1 MATLSTFQKFKEEQ
15 EKKKQGGQQ
24 STQQST
30 QQSGQKNTGLM
41 NSYQQFMAK
50 QQGQE
55 TAYTPESDYGQRVMD
70 VIGKAGNSA
79 ASRNG
84 EWTADASGGNAAEIN
99 ALLREYDAYTGDK
112 SGMTEYRNA
121 LLDYNKRIQAEN
133 QYYAGFGTKDDF
145 NRVRSGYTNFG
156 VGYDPRS
163 YGLDDASARKLRQES
178 AQNDA
183 KEAQRALAELNSARK
198 NFAAVDSEWRA
209 MDERYR
215 SFTIDEY
222 DKDLTQRWQAAKDQV
237 TAAENALLNSRNRM
251 DAYNATLGKVDK
263 YGETS
268 EAAKGTDTSYTGPG
282 YESIADWENKKNEE
296 QAAQDAQAQRPD
308 YVPGTLQYTSDTEP
322 TAEDRLGLWRSLT
335 PEQKQDAV
343 NSSNV
348 QLNNVVMAGNDG
360 YWDLLTDNEVETY
373 YYIKGQQGQE
383 AANQYL
389 DDMYIELSRRNE
401 LKTVQSIENAG
412 SWEKAGLT
420 AVSVGANLVGAIPAA
435 LGKTAD
441 MVAGRTNPYSS
452 MQFFQR
458 YASYIRG
465 SVGQDIGD
473 WTESKLADKFG
484 EKFAAKAGNLANQ
497 TFQALMSGVDSM
509 AGAMTFG
516 QGMALPAG
524 PFDFHVGGYTTVM
537 GLGAFAQ
544 RAQEM
549 ELKGATPTQIAIGS
563 IGSGILEAL
572 FEDVSMEVFFTNILD
587 NPAKTAGEFVKKL
600 AIQMGVEG
608 SEEMFTE
615 MGNII
620 LDAINMGKNSENSM
634 AVREYMAQGMTEEKA
649 RQQVWKDNAVDIL
662 WAGYGGAISA
672 GAMAAGGQLATDTV
686 RKAGNT
692 IGNYFVGDTL
702 TKNGRYVDL
711 QEQANAL
718 QDQKKSAKLS
728 KAAQEVTQKAS
739 AGDKSIGN
747 KYRMGKVASQIAR
760 QAGREASKAETTE
773 FRNAAE
779 KYLAERRDIQDK
791 KRALNVLTRAYDGTT
806 IPGDSAAMRRWGNQ
820 MTREILEGIGGKQ
833 TLQENAKARAASAIQ
848 TAVDVQSSVLGFE
861 PTKGETAF
869 EYNQEG
875 DTQAYLKDSSDPVN
889 IRAEDPVAKIENGKM
904 WLNTDDGQTVEAD
917 NVSFGTAEDASLA
930 SIVSRMNITAD
941 QANSLYA
948 ARTESGMSAKSYA
961 TALQNAYLK
970 GFSGVTYNGI
980 QDYSAAAK
988 LPGDVRRTAWEA
1000 GRQMRNRQ
1008 TTQQAAKISKGTQM
1022 VNQRG
1027 LTFRNS
1033 AKAIRNLNEQQ
1044 KTGIAAAKALA
1055 AAGLHIEVY
1064 ASTDAERASGAP
1076 NGFYRSSDGTIHID
1090 LNAGDNGQGTVAY
1103 VVAHEATHF
1112 IKDLSADKYQIY
1124 ADILIE
1130 AVESKGIS
1138 YDSLLDRQLAKLSAL
1153 EENRDKTAE
1162 ELQQL
1167 AYDETIAEMS
1177 ETMLTDTDATQR
1189 VSQELYKKDRT
1200 LWEKIRD
1207 FFTGLVEKLRSAYK
1221 GLDPDSDIARVTRQ
1235 AIRDNE
1241 KVAQAWAEALVEAG
1255 SHYSTGRAGFYEEL
1269 QDVAAL
1275 VEESSPVQ
1283 ADELLQK
1290 TQQVE
1295 EAETVQE
1302 EASVEAA
1309 QEETVSEAAQEET
1322 RAEEQTREEVQA
1334 EEQEPEEI
1342 REEAEEQA
1350 PEARQEEQVPEQK
1363 PVEEAA
1369 ETIQDTQE
1377 EAPQEQVPEE
1387 AAREELPEQ
1396 PEEQTPAP
1404 QKQSLAESAADMV
1417 RYARAIVETVE
1428 ERAEESEE
1436 LADSEQ
1442 IDALNQARTELAI
1455 AASDV
1460 ILNEGNTEKAQA
1472 AYEAAEDAITDFQQ
1486 AMDAVVEADTGFQA
1500 EETVDLSEEY
1510 AKQVEE
1516 YDAKI
1521 AEIQAAIA
1529 ESEARA
1535 AEIESRIAEIE
1546 KESAQNSVESEAGV
1560 EEESNGGSATDTA
1573 EQVRAEEARIRD
1585 LERFGTL
1592 LDELTEIRKNNEAG
1606 EGQKRTREH
1615 TQAAEDSAYAQEFA
1629 WFEDLLDKA
1638 EKAPHLVHGQDY
1650 NSVSLYEQAVDAYGA
1665 QFDEYVKDF
1674 AVSFSNML
1682 RGNAVE
1688 VSPETYYK
1696 LAQQY
1701 FRARNVVAEKAP
1713 KLCKFVRA
1721 VDLKYLG
1728 QFDYLNEAEL
1738 QAALSKFYLPD
1749 SLGRYRPQLEIAD
1762 GKRFVKVW
1770 DMKNDGSI
1778 SNLGDEFLNSIWAD
1792 SSAALDGQK
1801 NNARGG
1807 ERFSLRGQT
1816 QQELT
1821 TKYQAEVDSILNMQ
1835 DTTPRQVIVG
1845 YTPSLYQEL
1854 GMPSLPLTIGSGHV
1868 YSAAKTEAQARQDGN
1883 FRKGVHYHGLGDA
1896 AVKNI
1901 YDAIQDPVM
1910 IIAAKD
1916 VNRNASPMR
1925 STHSVVAI
1933 VDIGTAEKSLLV
1945 PIEITAE
1952 RTVNGVQMD
1961 VNTISSVYNKSVNNL
1976 VAEAIA
1982 QENAGDIGIF
1992 YAKKEALTLPAA
2004 GVQFPVR
2011 LQQSIASDS
2020 IVHRFSEKVNMK
2032 ISENTQSQ
2040 QFKRWFGDWQNDPA
2054 KASKVVNADG
2064 TPKVVYHGTNAEF
2077 TVFDSPN
2084 GTYWFSESSDY
2095 AESMAEERGGNGLMQ
2110 AFLDIKNPYY
2120 AKLAPGKFSDPNS
2133 EARIIREAK
2142 KGGYDGV
2149 VIEADTTNELLK
2161 DTFYVV
2167 FSPEQIKS
2175 ATDNIGIFDKG
2186 NPDIRYSSRNA
2197 RDAEYMELAKDPEG
2211 NREALS
2217 EMVKQAARDAGYTE
2231 VAYHGTHS
2239 DFTVFDKKTIG
2250 NNFGTVSDLGF
2261 YFTPYY
2267 EDARGFS
2274 TDFGKKGAHVLKGA
2288 LRFSNPLVVEDTG
2301 WGSAIEQTDTRHG
2314 DLLRWAREGKHDG
2327 IIVRSLDDEFQ
2338 DDDGNYDTVYV
2349 AFDSNQFKVLDP
2361 VTYDDSGNVIPLSQ
2375 RFDTANED
2383 IRYSSRNNQESQV
2396 DRLAR
2401 KNEELKA
2408 EAEYLKQVVQ
2418 IQKQGNRK
2426 NLRDRESVNGI
2437 AKGILESVNA
2447 KDSEFGRK
2455 LNDFYRDLVTV
2466 EMDYDTM
2473 QEKAGELADR
2483 VLEHHQAER
2492 DGYAQEV
2499 LDFLKKRRVSLTDS
2513 QIGDAEYTYG
2523 SLNEFKKAIKGS
2535 IIIDQNSTTSLDQL
2549 WQEAAAQFPD
2559 RFDAET
2565 VAADMPDG
2573 IASIV
2578 SWANSAEADSETEF
2592 QYYKAEAKADL
2603 TQKILMGFLDAKP
2616 IESVSDTLKQQMAD
2630 LKKQHQQEM
2639 RELRRSWDAEA
2650 KAMEQSHQYDLEAE
2664 RKRGKAAVEALKY
2677 QQEVIQKAQKGLWET
2692 ERADIKRSYQK
2703 QMKELREQNT
2713 QKAHEKVESRHRTE
2727 ERHKLQNTVDTLNR
2741 MLLRPT
2747 NTSHVPQ
2754 ELQSSVAM
2762 AMKVIN
2768 GAILDSKAGQNADR
2782 LAKYAEQMRTL
2793 EKDPGA
2799 NAEKI
2804 ADLNRK
2810 IGDLT
2815 GRDISMKAALTSL
2828 QEQYAKLEGQD
2839 GGLYDEN
2846 IEVQIKYAREIIGDT
2861 AYKDLSLEQLK
2872 EVRDTYTALLTTIRK
2887 ANKAFVAGQ
2896 NARIDDLVKR
2906 TTIELSMKDRK
2917 KPTQTAIG
2925 KKIDQFFWNNEK
2937 PVYAF
2942 ERIGSAVMSELYRN
2956 LRNGEDTF
2964 YRDVNSAR
2972 DFFLG
2977 AAEKNGFDKWNL
2989 DELQEFEA
2997 SNGQKFQLSLDERM
3011 SLYAYSLRPQARDHL
3026 TKGGIVLA
3034 ENTKRLQRG
3043 PLGVT
3048 MEVTYDDANAYTLT
3062 DETIDAIVGSLTKEQ
3077 RQFAYEMQQYLAKV
3091 MGAKGDEVNMAMYGI
3106 KKFGEETYWP
3116 LKSSGVFSEH
3126 IRNQQEQTGNKVKN
3140 SGFTKALTQHANNA
3154 IELSSLTETWAEH
3167 VNDMSMYHAFTLPM
3181 EDFYRVYNWNQKG
3194 DVNGKKTM
3202 GVRQMIQQTAGKG
3215 AVTYIDQFLKDL
3227 NGGLR
3232 ADPRE
3237 TVSKAMLSGFKKA
3250 AVSASL
3256 SVAIQQPSAVGRA
3269 LAYIEAN
3276 YFMGSKVESA
3286 GGIQNTWEQLKKYA
3300 AVAGLKEMGRFDV
3313 DMGQSTLEYII
3324 GRHSVNAWG
3333 KFTDKVD
3340 ELSGWLPEMADQVTW
3355 CGIWEAAKRKTA
3367 AQNPGLKGEALLQK
3381 AGELFTDTITRT
3393 QVYDSVFSRSANM
3406 RAKSGLMSMA
3416 TAFMAEPTTTANM
3429 VEDAVRKFAR
3439 GDKRMAGKVMSS
3451 VAVATVLNAAL
3462 AAVVYAARDDDKTK
3476 TYWEKY
3482 LASLAGETVDSFNP
3496 LTYIPVLSDIN
3507 NLFMG
3512 YSVERTDMSLASDLA
3527 DSIKKIA
3534 ILYGKYDD
3542 EWSDEKK
3549 KEWEKKVRDAWVD
3562 NAWMAGTVMGL
3573 PLKNLAR
3580 DVEAIINTATN
3591 PSNGAEMSADTILK
3605 GMKDSARKSLPI
3617 LSWKADESSSDQLYK
3632 AITQKKDVLVKRLK
3646 AQYGDE
3652 KKYESAL
3659 LKGLREN
3666 DPRIKEAAQYAIDG
3680 KTPERVAIIRK
3691 IVAEGNYTQDQV
3703 IKAINQKAN
3712 SMKGSSG
3719 GSSGDTPQKLYDYE
3733 EYVPAAANGLGYA
3746 DEVRKELIRYQA
3758 DRNQEKDEK
3767 LTRAEAEE
3775 AAEKTFKSKV
3785 KSETKD
3791 SYAAGELTEAQVRK
3805 VLTASGAVKDD
3816 ELNDL
3821 ILQWDTELEL
3831 GDEISW
3837 SNARYLDYA
3846 ETIHPA
3852 GISADTYDSYIRAV
3866 SKLSSIDEDGDG
3878 KTDITKQE
3886 QVIEYIDSMPISDA
3900 QKDTLFQA
3908 EYPKAR
3914 RSVLRKLPWR

>member
-1 MATLSTFQKFKEEQ
+1 MALLSTYQKFKEKNAQ
-15 EKKKQGGQQ
+15 GNHGGQSEPQ
-24 STQQST
+24 KQETQKES
-30 QQSGQKNTGLM
+30 SGSGLM
-41 NSYQQFMAK
+41 STYQQFMAK

-84 EWTADASGGNAAEIN
+84 EWTSDASGGNAAEIN

-156 VGYDPRS
+156 VGYDPQS
-163 YGLDDASARKLRQES
+163 YGLDDASARKLRQEA

-209 MDERYR
+209 MDERYM

-222 DKDLTQRWQAAKDQV
+222 DKDLTQRWKAAKDQV

-251 DAYNATLGKVDK
+251 DAYNATWGKVDK

-268 EAAKGTDTSYTGPG
+268 EAAKGTDTSYTGPR

-308 YVPGTLQYTSDTEP
+308 YVPGTLRYTSDTEP
-322 TAEDRLGLWRSLT
+322 VADDRLGLWRSLT

-401 LKTVQSIENAG
+401 LKTVQSIENAN

-441 MVAGRTNPYSS
+441 MVTGRTNPYSS

-465 SVGQDIGD
+465 SVGQDVGD

-484 EKFAAKAGNLANQ
+484 EQFAAKAGELANQ
-497 TFQALMSGVDSM
+497 TFQAFMSGVDSF
-509 AGAMTFG
+509 AGGMTFG
-516 QGMALPAG
+516 QGLALPAG
-524 PFDFHVGGYTTVM
+524 PFNFHVGGYTTVM
-537 GLGAFAQ
+537 GMGAFAQ
-544 RAQEM
+544 RAQEL

-572 FEDVSMEVFFTNILD
+572 LEDVSMEVFFTNILD

-608 SEEMFTE
+608 YEEMFTE

-686 RKAGNT
+686 RKASNT
-692 IGNYFVGDTL
+692 IGNYSVGDTL

-728 KAAQEVTQKAS
+728 KAAQETAQNAS
-739 AGDKSIGN
+739 AGDESIGN
-747 KYRMGKVASQIAR
+747 KYRMGKVASQIAK
-760 QAGREASKAETTE
+760 QAGREANKAETTE

-779 KYLAERRDIQDK
+779 KYLSERRDIQDK
-791 KRALNVLTRAYDGTT
+791 RRALNVLTRAYDGTT

-820 MTREILEGIGGKQ
+820 MMREILEGIGGKQ

-861 PTKGETAF
+861 PTRGETAYK
-869 EYNQEG
+869 YNQEG

-889 IRAEDPVAKIENGKM
+889 IRTEDPVAKIENGKM

-917 NVSFGTAEDASLA
+917 NVSFGTAEDAELA
-930 SIVSRMNITAD
+930 SVVIRMNITAD

-1000 GRQMRNRQ
+1000 GRQMRNLQ

-1027 LTFRNS
+1027 LTFRDS
-1033 AKAIRNLNEQQ
+1033 ARAIRNLNEQQ
-1044 KTGIAAAKALA
+1044 KAGIAAAKALA
-1055 AAGLHIEVY
+1055 AAGLNIEVY
-1064 ASTDAERASGAP
+1064 ASTEAERANGAP
-1076 NGFYRSSDGTIHID
+1076 NGFYRRSDGTIHID
-1090 LNAGDNGQGTVAY
+1090 LNAGDNGQGAVAY

-1130 AVESKGIS
+1130 TVESKGIS

-1153 EENRDKTAE
+1153 EENRGKTAE
-1162 ELQQL
+1162 ELQKL

-1177 ETMLTDTDATQR
+1177 ETILTDTDAASR
-1189 VSQELYKKDRT
+1189 LSQQIYKQDRT
-1200 LWEKIRD
+1200 LWQKIKD
-1207 FFTGLVEKLRSAYK
+1207 FFTGLVEKLRNAYK
-1221 GLDPDSDIARVTRQ
+1221 DSDPDSDIGRMLKRAVQ
-1235 AIRDNE
+1235 DNAE
-1241 KVAQAWAEALVEAG
+1241 IAQAWAEA
-1255 SHYSTGRAGFYEEL
+1255 
-1269 QDVAAL
+1269 VA
-1275 VEESSPVQ
+1275 
-1283 ADELLQK
+1283 
-1290 TQQVE
+1290 
-1295 EAETVQE
+1295 
-1302 EASVEAA
+1302 
-1309 QEETVSEAAQEET
+1309 
-1322 RAEEQTREEVQA
+1322 
-1334 EEQEPEEI
+1334 
-1342 REEAEEQA
+1342 
-1350 PEARQEEQVPEQK
+1350 
-1363 PVEEAA
+1363 
-1369 ETIQDTQE
+1369 
-1377 EAPQEQVPEE
+1377 
-1387 AAREELPEQ
+1387 
-1396 PEEQTPAP
+1396 
-1404 QKQSLAESAADMV
+1404 
-1417 RYARAIVETVE
+1417 
-1428 ERAEESEE
+1428 
-1436 LADSEQ
+1436 
-1442 IDALNQARTELAI
+1442 
-1455 AASDV
+1455 
-1460 ILNEGNTEKAQA
+1460 
-1472 AYEAAEDAITDFQQ
+1472 
-1486 AMDAVVEADTGFQA
+1486 
-1500 EETVDLSEEY
+1500 
-1510 AKQVEE
+1510 
-1516 YDAKI
+1516 
-1521 AEIQAAIA
+1521 
-1529 ESEARA
+1529 
-1535 AEIESRIAEIE
+1535 
-1546 KESAQNSVESEAGV
+1546 
-1560 EEESNGGSATDTA
+1560 
-1573 EQVRAEEARIRD
+1573 
-1585 LERFGTL
+1585 
-1592 LDELTEIRKNNEAG
+1592 EAG
-1606 EGQKRTREH
+1606 ENYQ
-1615 TQAAEDSAYAQEFA
+1615 
-1629 WFEDLLDKA
+1629 
-1638 EKAPHLVHGQDY
+1638 
-1650 NSVSLYEQAVDAYGA
+1650 
-1665 QFDEYVKDF
+1665 
-1674 AVSFSNML
+1674 
-1682 RGNAVE
+1682 
-1688 VSPETYYK
+1688 
-1696 LAQQY
+1696 
-1701 FRARNVVAEKAP
+1701 
-1713 KLCKFVRA
+1713 
-1721 VDLKYLG
+1721 
-1728 QFDYLNEAEL
+1728 L
-1738 QAALSKFYLPD
+1738 Q
-1749 SLGRYRPQLEIAD
+1749 
-1762 GKRFVKVW
+1762 
-1770 DMKNDGSI
+1770 
-1778 SNLGDEFLNSIWAD
+1778 
-1792 SSAALDGQK
+1792 DGQK
-1801 NNARGG
+1801 NNAREG
-1807 ERFSLRGQT
+1807 ERYSARQ
-1816 QQELT
+1816 
-1821 TKYQAEVDSILNMQ
+1821 YQADAATFAQEIDQWNRDGMESGARFELGSTGEVLQGLGAIESDIYMNGDKIQKILQEHPEITLNEIKQIPQILNDPTLILKSRNVGRGGRQNTRMVLFGSVKGQNGMPVLTVFDLRPSENHFVLNDMQ
-1835 DTTPRQVIVG
+1835 KVTSAYTKTNGVTFLENSFVLYADKKRTTSLLRTIGFQMPIELLQSGFIGNITYNKQNVNLYGEKFSDVVG
-1845 YTPSLYQEL
+1845 YTGER
-1854 GMPSLPLTIGSGHV
+1854 
-1868 YSAAKTEAQARQDGN
+1868 YSS
-1883 FRKGVHYHGLGDA
+1883 
-1896 AVKNI
+1896 
-1901 YDAIQDPVM
+1901 
-1910 IIAAKD
+1910 
-1916 VNRNASPMR
+1916 RNARDS
-1925 STHSVVAI
+1925 
-1933 VDIGTAEKSLLV
+1933 E
-1945 PIEITAE
+1945 
-1952 RTVNGVQMD
+1952 
-1961 VNTISSVYNKSVNNL
+1961 
-1976 VAEAIA
+1976 
-1982 QENAGDIGIF
+1982 ENQTETENF
-1992 YAKKEALTLPAA
+1992 KK
-2004 GVQFPVR
+2004 
-2011 LQQSIASDS
+2011 
-2020 IVHRFSEKVNMK
+2020 
-2032 ISENTQSQ
+2032 
-2040 QFKRWFGDWQNDPA
+2040 WFGDWQNDPA
-2054 KASKVVNADG
+2054 NASKVVNEDG
-2064 TPKVVYHGTNAEF
+2064 TPKVLYHQTSADFTIFEPRHEGAGTRDQDTPFGIFMKSNDRNIGVKGEKQMALYARIVNPLRVTDRADLMYQLKKISPEYEKVSAELRSLNDEYQQKYDDAKEAF
-2077 TVFDSPN
+2077 R
-2084 GTYWFSESSDY
+2084 DY
-2095 AESMAEERGGNGLMQ
+2095 VTKWRQ
-2110 AFLDIKNPYY
+2110 KNPNASRTAIYDDAAFNEVY
-2120 AKLAPGKFSDPNS
+2120 EAEDNVLDEWEA
-2133 EARIIREAK
+2133 EARKVELRSKEAITRDLEK
-2142 KGGYDGV
+2142 QGYDGV
-2149 VIEADTTNELLK
+2149 IIQFDKGSWGRSTDAYIALR
-2161 DTFYVV
+2161 
-2167 FSPEQIKS
+2167 PEQVKS
-2175 ATDNIGIFDKG
+2175 ATDNIGTFDKA
-2186 NPDIRYSSRNA
+2186 NPDIRYSYRNSGESR
-2197 RDAEYMELAKDPEG
+2197 
-2211 NREALS
+2211 
-2217 EMVKQAARDAGYTE
+2217 
-2231 VAYHGTHS
+2231 
-2239 DFTVFDKKTIG
+2239 
-2250 NNFGTVSDLGF
+2250 
-2261 YFTPYY
+2261 
-2267 EDARGFS
+2267 
-2274 TDFGKKGAHVLKGA
+2274 
-2288 LRFSNPLVVEDTG
+2288 
-2301 WGSAIEQTDTRHG
+2301 
-2314 DLLRWAREGKHDG
+2314 
-2327 IIVRSLDDEFQ
+2327 
-2338 DDDGNYDTVYV
+2338 
-2349 AFDSNQFKVLDP
+2349 
-2361 VTYDDSGNVIPLSQ
+2361 
-2375 RFDTANED
+2375 
-2383 IRYSSRNNQESQV
+2383 V
-2396 DRLAR
+2396 DRLVR

-2426 NLRDRESVNGI
+2426 NLRDRESVNAI

-2447 KDSEFGRK
+2447 KDGEFGKK

-2483 VLEHHQAER
+2483 ALEHHQAER
-2492 DGYAQEV
+2492 DSYAQEV
-2499 LDFLKKRRVSLTDS
+2499 LDFLKKRRVSLTES

-2523 SLNEFKKAIKGS
+2523 SLSEFKKAIRGS
-2535 IIIDQNSTTSLDQL
+2535 IILDQNSTTSLDQL
-2549 WQEAAAQFPD
+2549 WQEAAARFPD
-2559 RFDAET
+2559 RFGADTTE
-2565 VAADMPDG
+2565 ADMPDG
-2573 IASIV
+2573 IANIV

-2592 QYYKAEAKADL
+2592 QYYKAETKADL
-2603 TQKILMGFLDAKP
+2603 TRKILMGFLDAKP
-2616 IESVSDTLKQQMAD
+2616 IESVSDTLKQQLAD
-2630 LKKQHQQEM
+2630 LKQQHKQEM
-2639 RELRRSWDAEA
+2639 QELRKSWDEEA
-2650 KAMEQSHQYDLEAE
+2650 KAMERSHRYDLEAE

-2677 QQEVIQKAQKGLWET
+2677 QQEVIQKAQERLWET
-2692 ERADIKRSYQK
+2692 ERADIKRSYEK
-2703 QMKELREQNT
+2703 QMRELREQNT

-2727 ERHKLQNTVDTLNR
+2727 ERHKLQNTIDTLNR

-2768 GAILDSKAGQNADR
+2768 GVILDSKTGQNADR
-2782 LAKYAEQMRTL
+2782 LAKYAEQLRKL
-2793 EKDPGA
+2793 EGNPED

-2839 GGLYDEN
+2839 GGLYDSN
-2846 IEVQIKYAREIIGDT
+2846 IEALIEDAKETIGNT
-2861 AYKDLSLEQLK
+2861 AYKDLSLKQLK
-2872 EVRDTYTALLTTIRK
+2872 AVRDTYTALLTTIRN

-2896 NARIDDLVKR
+2896 NARIDDMVKR
-2906 TTIELSMKDRK
+2906 ATIELSMKGKK

-2925 KKIDQFFWNNEK
+2925 KKVDQFFWNNEK

-2972 DFFLG
+2972 EFFLG
-2977 AAEKNGFDKWNL
+2977 AAEKDGFDKWDL

-3034 ENTKRLQRG
+3034 ENTKRLQQG

-3062 DETIDAIVGSLTKEQ
+3062 DETIDAIVNSLTKEQ
-3077 RQFAYEMQQYLAKV
+3077 RQFAFEMQQYLAKV

-3116 LKSSGVFSEH
+3116 LKSSGVFSER
-3126 IRNQQEQTGNKVKN
+3126 IREQQERTGNKVKN

-3154 IELSSLTETWAEH
+3154 IELSSLTETWAQH

-3181 EDFYRVYNWNQKG
+3181 EDFYRVYNWTQKG
-3194 DVNGKKTM
+3194 DSKGKQTI

-3237 TVSKAMLSGFKKA
+3237 TVEKALVSSFKKA
-3250 AVSASL
+3250 AVGASL

-3276 YFMGSKVESA
+3276 YFVGSKVESA
-3286 GGIQNTWEQLKKYA
+3286 GGIKETWDQLKKYA
-3300 AVAGLKEMGRFDV
+3300 SVAGLKEMGRFDV
-3313 DMGQSTLEYII
+3313 DMGRSTLEYII
-3324 GRHSVNAWG
+3324 GRNGLSTWG
-3333 KFTDKVD
+3333 KITDKVD
-3340 ELSGWLPEMADQVTW
+3340 EFSGWLPEMADQVTW
-3355 CGIWEAAKRKTA
+3355 CAIWEAAKRKTA

-3393 QVYDSVFSRSANM
+3393 QVYDSVFSRSSHM
-3406 RAKSGLMSMA
+3406 RAKTGLKSMV
-3416 TAFMAEPTTTANM
+3416 TSFMAEPTTTANM
-3429 VEDAVRKFAR
+3429 VEDAIRKFR
-3439 GDKRMAGKVMSS
+3439 KGDKRMSAKILSS

-3462 AAVVYAARDDDKTK
+3462 ASVVYAARDDDDDK

-3482 LASLAGETVDSFNP
+3482 MASLAGETVDSLNP

-3507 NLFMG
+3507 NLLLG
-3512 YSVERTDMSLASDLA
+3512 YSIERTDMALASDLVT
-3527 DSIKKIA
+3527 DLKKVFM
-3534 ILYGKYDD
+3534 LYEKYDD

-3549 KEWEKKVRDAWVD
+3549 KEWEKKVRDAWMD
-3562 NAWMAGTVMGL
+3562 NAWMVGTVMGL
-3573 PLKNLAR
+3573 PLKNVVR
-3580 DVEAIINTATN
+3580 DVEAVINTARN
-3591 PSNGAEMSADTILK
+3591 PSNGADMNADTVLK
-3605 GMKDSARKSLPI
+3605 AMKDSARKNFPI

-3632 AITQKKDVLVKRLK
+3632 AITQGKNVLARRLK
-3646 AQYGDE
+3646 AQFGDE

-3666 DPRIKEAAQYAIDG
+3666 DPRIKTAAQYAIDG
-3680 KTPERVAIIRK
+3680 NTPKRVAIIRE
-3691 IVAEGNYTQDQV
+3691 IVAEGHYTQDQV

-3712 SMKGSSG
+3712 SMKEKTQSSKE
-3719 GSSGDTPQKLYDYE
+3719 SPPEKLYDYS
-3733 EYVPAAANGLGYA
+3733 EYVNAAANGLGYA
-3746 DEVRKELIRYQA
+3746 GDVQKELIRYQA
-3758 DRNQEKDEK
+3758 DRNQEADGK
-3767 LTRAEAEE
+3767 LTRQEAEE
-3775 AAEKTFKSKV
+3775 DAQKTFRSGV
-3785 KSETKD
+3785 KKETKD
-3791 SYAAGELTEAQVRK
+3791 GYSIGELTEEQVRK
-3805 VLTASGAVKDD
+3805 VLTAADIAED
-3816 ELNDL
+3816 EELDDL

-3914 RSVLRKLPWR
+3914 KSVLRKLPWR

>member
-1 MATLSTFQKFKEEQ
+1 
-15 EKKKQGGQQ
+15 
-24 STQQST
+24 
-30 QQSGQKNTGLM
+30 
-41 NSYQQFMAK
+41 MAK
-50 QQGQE
+50 YMGKSSDEIWKTVMGNKQQPGKQEQTAAQTGAKTGASGGRYSGMSADDIWKSVMEGGGQE
-55 TAYTPESDYGQRVMD
+55 TSQTGLGTASSDTGYQKWLRDYDTVSNKYYSWAKKNSGEGRWQADSFGGTKEAMESLLDQYDDISQGLDEKDKTQFQKAYDGLKQT
-70 VIGKAGNSA
+70 
-79 ASRNG
+79 
-84 EWTADASGGNAAEIN
+84 
-99 ALLREYDAYTGDK
+99 YDALSE
-112 SGMTEYRNA
+112 SG
-121 LLDYNKRIQAEN
+121 K
-133 QYYAGFGTKDDF
+133 YYAQFRNQDDYD
-145 NRVRSGYTNFG
+145 RARSGYTNFG
-156 VGYDPRS
+156 VGYAAES
-163 YGLDDASARKLRQES
+163 YGLDDGQARALRQE
-178 AQNDA
+178 QVQKDA
-183 KEAQRALAELNSARK
+183 RERQRALAEYVSAKKEFESSDVYMEYRIHNKGDSDGGAYSDEYEEDLNSRYSQAR
-198 NFAAVDSEWRA
+198 
-209 MDERYR
+209 
-215 SFTIDEY
+215 
-222 DKDLTQRWQAAKDQV
+222 AKMVQ
-237 TAAENALLNSRNRM
+237 AENALLNAQRRM
-251 DAYNATLGKVDK
+251 NAYKVGWGKIDQYAK
-263 YGETS
+263 YAD
-268 EAAKGTDTSYTGPG
+268 AAKNEDTSYTGASFDEIKD
-282 YESIADWENKKNEE
+282 YEYKLENEPIHSDREALAPAEVQDKYLSGWL
-296 QAAQDAQAQRPD
+296 AQNP
-308 YVPGTLQYTSDTEP
+308 EP
-322 TAEDRLGLWRSLT
+322 NMDDSLGLWLSMT
-335 PEQKQDAV
+335 EEQREHAKL
-343 NSSNV
+343 SSFPTLQTLWNT
-348 QLNNVVMAGNDG
+348 ANDG
-360 YWDLLTDNEVETY
+360 LWDALNDTEIQTY
-373 YYIKGQQGQE
+373 YYLRHNQGQE
-383 AANQYL
+383 AALQYL
-389 DDMYIELSRRNE
+389 KDLNPELNRRTDEAFIE
-401 LKTVQSIENAG
+401 TVQNA
-412 SWEKAGLT
+412 ST
-420 AVSVGANLVGAIPAA
+420 
-435 LGKTAD
+435 
-441 MVAGRTNPYSS
+441 AGRWGYEAAAYGLNLIGNVEAGVGELGEMITGNHNPYSNTS
-452 MQFFQR
+452 RAQR
-458 YASYIRG
+458 YAGYIRG
-465 SVGQDIGD
+465 INGQ
-473 WTESKLADKFG
+473 SFS
-484 EKFAAKAGNLANQ
+484 KFAEDVAKN
-497 TFQALMSGVDSM
+497 
-509 AGAMTFG
+509 AGASEEFAAGAAKYAENTYQAITSGFDSAIGATVFG
-516 QGMALPAG
+516 PAYLPI
-524 PFDFHVGGYTTVM
+524 M
-537 GLGAFAQ
+537 GLGAMAQ
-544 RAQEM
+544 KSSDL
-549 ELKGATPTQIAIGS
+549 ELRGASNRQIAVGAVGAGCI
-563 IGSGILEAL
+563 EML
-572 FEDVSMEVFFTNILD
+572 FEKVSLDHFFD
-587 NPAKTAGEFVKKL
+587 NFIKTPPKSWKELVQKTLLQAG
-600 AIQMGVEG
+600 IEG
-608 SEEMFTE
+608 SEEINTE
-615 MGNII
+615 IANIAF
-620 LDAINMGKNSENSM
+620 DAINMGKNCDVSM
-634 AVREYMAQGMTEEKA
+634 SIREYMAQGLSEEEAKKRA
-649 RQQVWKDNAVDIL
+649 TVDAVTDIY
-662 WAGYGGAISA
+662 WAGFGGFVSG
-672 GAMAAGGQLATDTV
+672 GAMAGASGTARMGLS
-686 RKAGNT
+686 KAANAM
-692 IGNYFVGDTL
+692 GNYDVGKPL
-702 TKNGRYVDL
+702 LENGRVADL
-711 QEQANAL
+711 QAQAEAL
-718 QDQKKSAKLS
+718 TDAKKSAKLS
-728 KAAQEVTQKAS
+728 KAAQEVAYNAS
-739 AGDKSIGN
+739 VGDNSLLNTYKT
-747 KYRMGKVASQIAR
+747 GKVASQIAR
-760 QAGREASKAETTE
+760 EAGREAGRAEVTE

-779 KYLAERRDIQDK
+779 KYLAGQRDIKNK
-791 KRALNVLTRAYDGTT
+791 KHALNVLTRAYEGTT
-806 IPGDSAAMRRWGNQ
+806 TVPGDKAAMKNWGNQ

-861 PTKGETAF
+861 PTRGETAF

-980 QDYSAAAK
+980 QDYSSAAK

-1008 TTQQAAKISKGTQM
+1008 TTEQAAKISKGTQM

-1027 LTFRNS
+1027 LTFTDS
-1033 AKAIRNLNEQQ
+1033 AKSIKNLNEQQ
-1044 KTGIAAAKALA
+1044 KAGIAAAKALA

-1064 ASTDAERASGAP
+1064 ASTEAERKSGAP
-1076 NGFYRSSDGTIHID
+1076 NGIYRSSDGTIHVD

-1103 VVAHEATHF
+1103 AVAHEATHF
-1112 IKDLSADKYQIY
+1112 IKDWSATKYQTY

-1130 AVESKGIS
+1130 AAESKGIS

-1153 EENRDKTAE
+1153 EENRGKTAE

-1177 ETMLTDTDATQR
+1177 ETILSDTDAAKR

-1200 LWEKIRD
+1200 LWEKVRD

-1221 GLDPDSDIARVTRQ
+1221 GLDPDSDMGRITRQ

-1255 SHYSTGRAGFYEEL
+1255 SRYSTGRDGFYEQL
-1269 QDVAAL
+1269 QDAAAL
-1275 VEESSPVQ
+1275 VEESSPMQ
-1283 ADELLQK
+1283 AEEAQRN
-1290 TQQVE
+1290 TQQAE
-1295 EAETVQE
+1295 EAETAQKE
-1302 EASVEAA
+1302 TSVEAA
-1309 QEETVSEAAQEET
+1309 QEETVSEAPQKET
-1322 RAEEQTREEVQA
+1322 RTEEAAAEEKQAEEQTQEEN
-1334 EEQEPEEI
+1334 

-1350 PEARQEEQVPEQK
+1350 PEARQEQK
-1363 PVEEAA
+1363 PEEQ
-1369 ETIQDTQE
+1369 I
-1377 EAPQEQVPEE
+1377 PEE

-1396 PEEQTPAP
+1396 PEEQTPAR
-1404 QKQSLAESAADMV
+1404 QEQSLAESAADMV
-1417 RYARAIVETVE
+1417 RYAQAIVETVE
-1428 ERAEESEE
+1428 ERAAESEE

-1472 AYEAAEDAITDFQQ
+1472 AYQVAEDAITDFQQ

-1500 EETVDLSEEY
+1500 EETVDLNEEY

-1560 EEESNGGSATDTA
+1560 EEESDGGSAADTA
-1573 EQVRAEEARIRD
+1573 EQVRAEEAHLRD
-1585 LERFGTL
+1585 LERFGKL

-1792 SSAALDGQK
+1792 SSAAQDGQK

-2437 AKGILESVNA
+2437 AKGILKSVNA

-2762 AMKVIN
+2762 ALKVIN
-2768 GAILDSKAGQNADR
+2768 GVILDSKAGQNADR

-2846 IEVQIKYAREIIGDT
+2846 IEAQIKYAREIIGDT
-2861 AYKDLSLEQLK
+2861 AYKDLSLKQLK
-2872 EVRDTYTALLTTIRK
+2872 EVRDTYTALLTTIRN

-2896 NARIDDLVKR
+2896 NTRIDDMVKR
-2906 TTIELSMKDRK
+2906 VTGELSAQKRK

-2972 DFFLG
+2972 EFFLG
-2977 AAEKNGFDKWNL
+2977 AAEKNGFDKWKL

-3062 DETIDAIVGSLTKEQ
+3062 NETIDAIVGSLTKEQ
-3077 RQFAYEMQQYLAKV
+3077 RQFAFEMQQYLAKV

-3116 LKSSGVFSEH
+3116 LKSSGVFSER

-3140 SGFTKALTQHANNA
+3140 KGFTNALTEHANNA

-3181 EDFYRVYNWNQKG
+3181 EDFYRVYNWTQKG
-3194 DVNGKKTM
+3194 DTDGKRTM

-3276 YFMGSKVESA
+3276 YFVGGKVESA
-3286 GGIQNTWEQLKKYA
+3286 GGVKETWEQLKKYA

-3367 AQNPGLKGEALLQK
+3367 AMNPGLKGEALLQK

-3659 LKGLREN
+3659 LKSLREN

>member
-24 STQQST
+24 SNQQST
-30 QQSGQKNTGLM
+30 QQSGQKSTGLM
-41 NSYQQFMAK
+41 NSYQQFIAK

-70 VIGKAGNSA
+70 VIGKVGNSA

-156 VGYDPRS
+156 VGYDPQS

-183 KEAQRALAELNSARK
+183 KEAQRALAEYVAAKKAFTPVDQEYRIHNKGDSDGGAYSDEYEEDLNSRYNQAR
-198 NFAAVDSEWRA
+198 
-209 MDERYR
+209 
-215 SFTIDEY
+215 
-222 DKDLTQRWQAAKDQV
+222 AKV
-237 TAAENALLNSRNRM
+237 TAAENALLSARNRM
-251 DAYNATLGKVDK
+251 DAYNATWGKVDK

-308 YVPGTLQYTSDTEP
+308 YVPGTLRYTSDTEP
-322 TAEDRLGLWRSLT
+322 VAEDRLGLWRSLT

-343 NSSNV
+343 SSSNV

-401 LKTVQSIENAG
+401 LKTVQSIENAN

-441 MVAGRTNPYSS
+441 MVAGRTNPYGS

-484 EKFAAKAGNLANQ
+484 EQFAAKAGNLANQ

-509 AGAMTFG
+509 AGVMTFG

-524 PFDFHVGGYTTVM
+524 PFNFHVGGYTTVM
-537 GLGAFAQ
+537 GMGAFAQ
-544 RAQEM
+544 RAQEL

-672 GAMAAGGQLATDTV
+672 GAMAAGGQAISSV
-686 RKAGNT
+686 AE
-692 IGNYFVGDTL
+692 NYAVGKEL
-702 TKNGRYVDL
+702 QKNGRAVDL
-711 QEQANAL
+711 QEQAASLTNE
-718 QDQKKSAKLS
+718 KKRAKLQ
-728 KAAQEVTQKAS
+728 KAAADVANKAS
-739 AGDKSIGN
+739 AGDKSFRST
-747 KYRMGKVASQIAR
+747 YRTGKVATQIAQ
-760 QAGREASKAETTE
+760 QAGREARGAETAE
-773 FRNAAE
+773 FRKAAE
-779 KYLAERRDIQDK
+779 KYLEGQRGIQNK
-791 KRALNVLTRAYDGTT
+791 KHALNVLTRAYEGTT
-806 IPGDSAAMRRWGNQ
+806 TMPGDKAYMRMIGGEKLTQ
-820 MTREILEGIGGKQ
+820 EILNSVGGKE

-861 PTKGETAF
+861 PTRGETAY

-917 NVSFGTAEDASLA
+917 NVSFGTAEDAELA
-930 SIVSRMNITAD
+930 SVVSRMNITAD

-948 ARTESGMSAKSYA
+948 ARTASGMSAKSYA

-1022 VNQRG
+1022 VNQSG
-1027 LTFRNS
+1027 LTFRDS
-1033 AKAIRNLNEQQ
+1033 AKAIKNLNEQQ

-1055 AAGLHIEVY
+1055 AAGLNIEVY
-1064 ASTDAERASGAP
+1064 ASTEEERANGAP

-1153 EENRDKTAE
+1153 EENRGKTAE
-1162 ELQQL
+1162 ELQKL

-1177 ETMLTDTDATQR
+1177 ETMLTDTDAVRR

-1221 GLDPDSDIARVTRQ
+1221 GLDPDSDMGRIAQQ

-1255 SHYSTGRAGFYEEL
+1255 ENYQL
-1269 QDVAAL
+1269 QDGTVVGTDGNSMDYLYSSRVSDKKTLDFLDGQEMVTTYKTMQLVDGKLYPPMAAVVAGSY
-1275 VEESSPVQ
+1275 EDYS
-1283 ADELLQK
+1283 ELGK
-1290 TQQVE
+1290 W
-1295 EAETVQE
+1295 
-1302 EASVEAA
+1302 EAA
-1309 QEETVSEAAQEET
+1309 TEHPELIKLDKGGKPKFTLNKGKGQGSIAAAYNPYMHSSNLVINDQFSGAYTRPNLVTVECRVPVSELTSGYKAQYAKDSVGWHSWHT
-1322 RAEEQTREEVQA
+1322 GTVAGALRQQTGTERQVLLSRWIMPVRIVPNEEVAQMYK
-1334 EEQEPEEI
+1334 QLLDGTDI
-1342 REEAEEQA
+1342 S
-1350 PEARQEEQVPEQK
+1350 VPDN
-1363 PVEEAA
+1363 V
-1369 ETIQDTQE
+1369 
-1377 EAPQEQVPEE
+1377 VP
-1387 AAREELPEQ
+1387 
-1396 PEEQTPAP
+1396 PA
-1404 QKQSLAESAADMV
+1404 L
-1417 RYARAIVETVE
+1417 
-1428 ERAEESEE
+1428 
-1436 LADSEQ
+1436 L
-1442 IDALNQARTELAI
+1442 TEL
-1455 AASDV
+1455 
-1460 ILNEGNTEKAQA
+1460 K
-1472 AYEAAEDAITDFQQ
+1472 
-1486 AMDAVVEADTGFQA
+1486 
-1500 EETVDLSEEY
+1500 
-1510 AKQVEE
+1510 K
-1516 YDAKI
+1516 
-1521 AEIQAAIA
+1521 
-1529 ESEARA
+1529 
-1535 AEIESRIAEIE
+1535 
-1546 KESAQNSVESEAGV
+1546 AGV
-1560 EEESNGGSATDTA
+1560 KVTESG
-1573 EQVRAEEARIRD
+1573 RI
-1585 LERFGTL
+1585 
-1592 LDELTEIRKNNEAG
+1592 
-1606 EGQKRTREH
+1606 Q
-1615 TQAAEDSAYAQEFA
+1615 
-1629 WFEDLLDKA
+1629 
-1638 EKAPHLVHGQDY
+1638 
-1650 NSVSLYEQAVDAYGA
+1650 
-1665 QFDEYVKDF
+1665 
-1674 AVSFSNML
+1674 
-1682 RGNAVE
+1682 
-1688 VSPETYYK
+1688 
-1696 LAQQY
+1696 
-1701 FRARNVVAEKAP
+1701 
-1713 KLCKFVRA
+1713 
-1721 VDLKYLG
+1721 
-1728 QFDYLNEAEL
+1728 
-1738 QAALSKFYLPD
+1738 
-1749 SLGRYRPQLEIAD
+1749 
-1762 GKRFVKVW
+1762 
-1770 DMKNDGSI
+1770 
-1778 SNLGDEFLNSIWAD
+1778 
-1792 SSAALDGQK
+1792 DGQK

-1807 ERFSLRGQT
+1807 EMSDEALKNSPGDVKHSLRRNGEL
-1816 QQELT
+1816 QQ
-1821 TKYQAEVDSILNMQ
+1821 K
-1835 DTTPRQVIVG
+1835 
-1845 YTPSLYQEL
+1845 
-1854 GMPSLPLTIGSGHV
+1854 
-1868 YSAAKTEAQARQDGN
+1868 
-1883 FRKGVHYHGLGDA
+1883 
-1896 AVKNI
+1896 
-1901 YDAIQDPVM
+1901 
-1910 IIAAKD
+1910 
-1916 VNRNASPMR
+1916 
-1925 STHSVVAI
+1925 
-1933 VDIGTAEKSLLV
+1933 AEK
-1945 PIEITAE
+1945 
-1952 RTVNGVQMD
+1952 VNQKNGF
-1961 VNTISSVYNKSVNNL
+1961 
-1976 VAEAIA
+1976 VAEAVMAKAAEVRNAIADIMLDPELQESLGLPPDIEGNTFFADSSYGGTEENTTICPRSMGAEALLDSISDLVGRPLTVDEQIIVSQEMQNRTANPECVYCYVATDRKAYREFLGEYIKQRDQVLKDASKYTDTRTYTKAQIDGMTDAEKANSLYVQFLNGRKPTKNMASRFKMWMDISASGKPMLQASDLTSISRLEELKAKDFAGITKDMAKQIKDALRYAQSASWAKKRIGYTAYNGHILNWKQSRIDNLNSQYGLRMYSFSDFSPAFILENMQMVTDAATRGLKMLAYTKDLNFVKIFAKTGMNINVSCFGYEVGGNVYENNLQGAAWADAQKLRAENPNVGVVFVTYNDAMTKWAMQQEWVDVVIPYHLVRTGTKVAEAFGFTNYTDISGDKKITESWVKGQDEAHITPPMHENNLEKYLAACEENHLTPRFQKFLNDPELRPYYMKLVNETRRSA
-1982 QENAGDIGIF
+1982 QETPTVQPVFDQRASEIALQDMRNEGGYYQPIGGSVDRMVDIAMEI
-1992 YAKKEALTLPAA
+1992 
-2004 GVQFPVR
+2004 
-2011 LQQSIASDS
+2011 
-2020 IVHRFSEKVNMK
+2020 SEK
-2032 ISENTQSQ
+2032 IQ
-2040 QFKRWFGDWQNDPA
+2040 KREGD
-2054 KASKVVNADG
+2054 
-2064 TPKVVYHGTNAEF
+2064 
-2077 TVFDSPN
+2077 
-2084 GTYWFSESSDY
+2084 
-2095 AESMAEERGGNGLMQ
+2095 
-2110 AFLDIKNPYY
+2110 
-2120 AKLAPGKFSDPNS
+2120 KF
-2133 EARIIREAK
+2133 
-2142 KGGYDGV
+2142 
-2149 VIEADTTNELLK
+2149 
-2161 DTFYVV
+2161 
-2167 FSPEQIKS
+2167 
-2175 ATDNIGIFDKG
+2175 
-2186 NPDIRYSSRNA
+2186 SSRN
-2197 RDAEYMELAKDPEG
+2197 
-2211 NREALS
+2211 
-2217 EMVKQAARDAGYTE
+2217 
-2231 VAYHGTHS
+2231 
-2239 DFTVFDKKTIG
+2239 
-2250 NNFGTVSDLGF
+2250 
-2261 YFTPYY
+2261 
-2267 EDARGFS
+2267 
-2274 TDFGKKGAHVLKGA
+2274 
-2288 LRFSNPLVVEDTG
+2288 
-2301 WGSAIEQTDTRHG
+2301 
-2314 DLLRWAREGKHDG
+2314 
-2327 IIVRSLDDEFQ
+2327 
-2338 DDDGNYDTVYV
+2338 
-2349 AFDSNQFKVLDP
+2349 
-2361 VTYDDSGNVIPLSQ
+2361 SG
-2375 RFDTANED
+2375 E
-2383 IRYSSRNNQESQV
+2383 SRV
-2396 DRLAR
+2396 DRLVR

-2426 NLRDRESVNGI
+2426 NLRDRESVNAI

-2447 KDSEFGRK
+2447 KDGEFGKK

-2483 VLEHHQAER
+2483 ALEHHQAER
-2492 DGYAQEV
+2492 DSYAQEV

-2513 QIGDAEYTYG
+2513 QIGDVEYTYG
-2523 SLNEFKKAIKGS
+2523 SLSEFKKAIKGS
-2535 IIIDQNSTTSLDQL
+2535 IILDQNSTTSLGQL
-2549 WQEAAAQFPD
+2549 WQEAAARFPD

-2573 IASIV
+2573 IANIV

-2592 QYYKAEAKADL
+2592 QYYKAETKADL
-2603 TQKILMGFLDAKP
+2603 TRKILMGFLDAKP
-2616 IESVSDTLKQQMAD
+2616 IESVSDTLKQQLAD
-2630 LKKQHQQEM
+2630 LKTQHKQEM
-2639 RELRRSWDAEA
+2639 RELRKSWDEEA
-2650 KAMEQSHQYDLEAE
+2650 KAMELSHKYDLEAE

-2677 QQEVIQKAQKGLWET
+2677 QQEVIQKAKEGLWET
-2692 ERADIKRSYQK
+2692 ERADIKRSYEK

-2727 ERHKLQNTVDTLNR
+2727 ERHKLQNTIDTLNR
-2741 MLLRPT
+2741 LLLRPT
-2747 NTSHVPQ
+2747 NTAHVPQ

-2768 GAILDSKAGQNADR
+2768 GVILDSKTGQNADR
-2782 LAKYAEQMRTL
+2782 LAKYAEQLRKL
-2793 EKDPGA
+2793 EGNPED

-2839 GGLYDEN
+2839 GGLYDSN
-2846 IEVQIKYAREIIGDT
+2846 IEALIEDAKETIGNT
-2861 AYKDLSLEQLK
+2861 AYKDLSLKQLK
-2872 EVRDTYTALLTTIRK
+2872 AVRDTYTALLTTIRN

-2896 NARIDDLVKR
+2896 NARIDDMVKR
-2906 TTIELSMKDRK
+2906 ATIELSMKGKK

-2925 KKIDQFFWNNEK
+2925 KKVDQFFWNNEK

-2942 ERIGSAVMSELYRN
+2942 ERIGSAVMSELYDN
-2956 LRNGEDTF
+2956 LRKGEDTF

-2977 AAEKNGFDKWNL
+2977 AAEKDGFDKWNL

-3043 PLGVT
+3043 PLGVIR
-3048 MEVTYDDANAYTLT
+3048 EVTYDDANAYTLT
-3062 DETIDAIVGSLTKEQ
+3062 DETIDAIAESLTKEQ
-3077 RQFAYEMQQYLAKV
+3077 RQFAFEMQQYLAKV
-3091 MGAKGDEVNMAMYGI
+3091 MGAKGDEVNMALYGI

-3116 LKSSGVFSEH
+3116 LKSSGVFSER
-3126 IRNQQEQTGNKVKN
+3126 IREQQERTGNKVKN

-3154 IELSSLTETWAEH
+3154 IELSGLTETWAQH
-3167 VNDMSMYHAFTLPM
+3167 VNDMSMYHAFVLPM
-3181 EDFYRVYNWNQKG
+3181 EDFYRVYNWTQKG
-3194 DVNGKKTM
+3194 DITGKKTM

-3276 YFMGSKVESA
+3276 YFVGGKVESA
-3286 GGIQNTWEQLKKYA
+3286 GGIKETWDQLKKYA

-3333 KFTDKVD
+3333 KFKDKVD
-3340 ELSGWLPEMADQVTW
+3340 EFSGWLPEMADQVTW
-3355 CGIWEAAKRKTA
+3355 CAIWDAAKRKTQ
-3367 AQNPGLKGEALLQK
+3367 AQNPGLHGEALLQK

-3429 VEDAVRKFAR
+3429 VEDAIRKFQK
-3439 GDKRMAGKVMSS
+3439 GDKRMSARMLSS

-3462 AAVVYAARDDDKTK
+3462 ASVVYAARDDDDDK

-3482 LASLAGETVDSFNP
+3482 MASLAGETVDSLNP

-3507 NLFMG
+3507 NLLLG
-3512 YSVERTDMSLASDLA
+3512 YSIERTDMSLASDLITA
-3527 DSIKKIA
+3527 LKKITT
-3534 ILYGKYDD
+3534 LYGKYDD

-3549 KEWEKKVRDAWVD
+3549 DAWKKKVRDAWLD
-3562 NAWMAGTVMGL
+3562 NAWMVGTVMGL
-3573 PLKNLAR
+3573 PLKNVVR
-3580 DVEAIINTATN
+3580 DVEAVINTARN
-3591 PSNGAEMSADTILK
+3591 PSNGAETSADTVLK
-3605 GMKDSARKSLPI
+3605 AMGDSARKNFPI

-3632 AITQKKDVLVKRLK
+3632 AIIQGKDVLAKRLK

-3666 DPRIKEAAQYAIDG
+3666 DPRIKTAAQYAIDG
-3680 KTPERVAIIRK
+3680 NTPKRVAIIRE
-3691 IVAEGNYTQDQV
+3691 IVAEGHYTQDQV

-3712 SMKGSSG
+3712 SMKEKTQSG
-3719 GSSGDTPQKLYDYE
+3719 KESPPEKLYDYS
-3733 EYVPAAANGLGYA
+3733 EYVNAAANGLGYA
-3746 DEVRKELIRYQA
+3746 GDVRKELIRYQA
-3758 DRNQEKDEK
+3758 DRNQEKDSK
-3767 LTRAEAEE
+3767 LTRQQAEE
-3775 AAEKTFKSKV
+3775 DAQKTFRSNV
-3785 KSETKD
+3785 KSDAKD
-3791 SYAAGELTEAQVRK
+3791 GYAAGELTEAQVRK
-3805 VLTASGAVKDD
+3805 VLTAADIAED
-3816 ELNDL
+3816 EELDDL

-3866 SKLSSIDEDGDG
+3866 SRLSSIDEDGDG
-3878 KTDITKQE
+3878 KEDITKQE
-3886 QVIEYIDSMPISDA
+3886 QVIEYIDSMPISA
-3900 QKDTLFQA
+3900 EQKDALFQA

-3914 RSVLRKLPWR
+3914 KSVLRKLPWR

>member
-24 STQQST
+24 SYQQST
-30 QQSGQKNTGLM
+30 QQSGQKSTGLM
-41 NSYQQFMAK
+41 NSYQQFIAK

-70 VIGKAGNSA
+70 VIGKVGNSA

-183 KEAQRALAELNSARK
+183 KEAQRALAEYVAAKKAFTPVDQEYRIHNKGDSDGGAYSDEYEEDLNSRYNQAR
-198 NFAAVDSEWRA
+198 
-209 MDERYR
+209 
-215 SFTIDEY
+215 
-222 DKDLTQRWQAAKDQV
+222 AKV
-237 TAAENALLNSRNRM
+237 TAAENALLSARNRM
-251 DAYNATLGKVDK
+251 DAYNATWGKVDQ

-308 YVPGTLQYTSDTEP
+308 YVPGALRYTSDTEP
-322 TAEDRLGLWRSLT
+322 VAEDRLGLWRSLT

-343 NSSNV
+343 SSSNV

-401 LKTVQSIENAG
+401 LKTVQSIENAN

-441 MVAGRTNPYSS
+441 MVTGRTNPYSS

-484 EKFAAKAGNLANQ
+484 EQFAAKAGELANQ
-497 TFQALMSGVDSM
+497 TFQAFMSGVDSF
-509 AGAMTFG
+509 AGGMTFG
-516 QGMALPAG
+516 QGLVLPAG
-524 PFDFHVGGYTTVM
+524 PFNFHVGGYTTVM
-537 GLGAFAQ
+537 GMGAFAQ

-572 FEDVSMEVFFTNILD
+572 FEDVSMEAFFTNILD

-620 LDAINMGKNSENSM
+620 LDAINMGRNSENSM

-686 RKAGNT
+686 RKASNT
-692 IGNYFVGDTL
+692 IGNYSVGDTL

-718 QDQKKSAKLS
+718 QDQKKSTKLS
-728 KAAQEVTQKAS
+728 KAAQEVAQKAS
-739 AGDKSIGN
+739 AGDESIGN
-747 KYRMGKVASQIAR
+747 KYRMGKVASQIAK
-760 QAGREASKAETTE
+760 QAGREANKAETTE

-779 KYLAERRDIQDK
+779 KYLSERRDIQDK

-861 PTKGETAF
+861 PTRGETAF

-917 NVSFGTAEDASLA
+917 NVSFGTAEDAELA
-930 SIVSRMNITAD
+930 SVVSRMNITAD

-948 ARTESGMSAKSYA
+948 ARTASGMSAKSYA

-1008 TTQQAAKISKGTQM
+1008 TTQQAARISKGTQM

-1027 LTFRNS
+1027 LTFRDS

-1055 AAGLHIEVY
+1055 AAGLNIEVY
-1064 ASTDAERASGAP
+1064 ASTEAERANGAP

-1130 AVESKGIS
+1130 AAENKGIS
-1138 YDSLLDRQLAKLSAL
+1138 YDSLLDRQLAKVSAL
-1153 EENRDKTAE
+1153 EENRGKTAE
-1162 ELQQL
+1162 ELQKM

-1177 ETMLTDTDATQR
+1177 ETMLTDTDAVRR

-1221 GLDPDSDIARVTRQ
+1221 GLDPDSDMGRITRQ

-1241 KVAQAWAEALVEAG
+1241 KVVQAWAEALVEAG
-1255 SHYSTGRAGFYEEL
+1255 ENYQL
-1269 QDVAAL
+1269 QDGTGTNAGEDSSIRLSPREQATARTL
-1275 VEESSPVQ
+1275 VEQLEEHLQELSQMEAVAEVHGTELNKELRPVDAAMEFVNSFGGSVTREGFGVVRFSKTKIKSGLVGHGLGNAKMETFAAVPAVIRNGVQIGHADNWKGSHKESFVFAAPVTYRKAKSYVGVIVERDSQSGMYYVHEVVDNNGNVLAFDSKKEESAPDRLLTLSGRGDTVANSSKNMVAQDGANVNGENIRESS
-1283 ADELLQK
+1283 
-1290 TQQVE
+1290 
-1295 EAETVQE
+1295 
-1302 EASVEAA
+1302 
-1309 QEETVSEAAQEET
+1309 
-1322 RAEEQTREEVQA
+1322 RN
-1334 EEQEPEEI
+1334 
-1342 REEAEEQA
+1342 
-1350 PEARQEEQVPEQK
+1350 
-1363 PVEEAA
+1363 
-1369 ETIQDTQE
+1369 
-1377 EAPQEQVPEE
+1377 
-1387 AAREELPEQ
+1387 
-1396 PEEQTPAP
+1396 
-1404 QKQSLAESAADMV
+1404 V
-1417 RYARAIVETVE
+1417 R
-1428 ERAEESEE
+1428 
-1436 LADSEQ
+1436 DSE
-1442 IDALNQARTELAI
+1442 
-1455 AASDV
+1455 
-1460 ILNEGNTEKAQA
+1460 GN
-1472 AYEAAEDAITDFQQ
+1472 
-1486 AMDAVVEADTGFQA
+1486 
-1500 EETVDLSEEY
+1500 
-1510 AKQVEE
+1510 
-1516 YDAKI
+1516 
-1521 AEIQAAIA
+1521 
-1529 ESEARA
+1529 
-1535 AEIESRIAEIE
+1535 
-1546 KESAQNSVESEAGV
+1546 
-1560 EEESNGGSATDTA
+1560 
-1573 EQVRAEEARIRD
+1573 
-1585 LERFGTL
+1585 
-1592 LDELTEIRKNNEAG
+1592 ELTENQVRYFENSQVRDD
-1606 EGQKRTREH
+1606 EG
-1615 TQAAEDSAYAQEFA
+1615 
-1629 WFEDLLDKA
+1629 
-1638 EKAPHLVHGQDY
+1638 
-1650 NSVSLYEQAVDAYGA
+1650 
-1665 QFDEYVKDF
+1665 
-1674 AVSFSNML
+1674 
-1682 RGNAVE
+1682 
-1688 VSPETYYK
+1688 
-1696 LAQQY
+1696 
-1701 FRARNVVAEKAP
+1701 
-1713 KLCKFVRA
+1713 
-1721 VDLKYLG
+1721 
-1728 QFDYLNEAEL
+1728 
-1738 QAALSKFYLPD
+1738 
-1749 SLGRYRPQLEIAD
+1749 
-1762 GKRFVKVW
+1762 
-1770 DMKNDGSI
+1770 
-1778 SNLGDEFLNSIWAD
+1778 NL
-1792 SSAALDGQK
+1792 
-1801 NNARGG
+1801 
-1807 ERFSLRGQT
+1807 
-1816 QQELT
+1816 
-1821 TKYQAEVDSILNMQ
+1821 
-1835 DTTPRQVIVG
+1835 
-1845 YTPSLYQEL
+1845 
-1854 GMPSLPLTIGSGHV
+1854 
-1868 YSAAKTEAQARQDGN
+1868 
-1883 FRKGVHYHGLGDA
+1883 
-1896 AVKNI
+1896 
-1901 YDAIQDPVM
+1901 
-1910 IIAAKD
+1910 
-1916 VNRNASPMR
+1916 
-1925 STHSVVAI
+1925 
-1933 VDIGTAEKSLLV
+1933 
-1945 PIEITAE
+1945 
-1952 RTVNGVQMD
+1952 
-1961 VNTISSVYNKSVNNL
+1961 
-1976 VAEAIA
+1976 
-1982 QENAGDIGIF
+1982 
-1992 YAKKEALTLPAA
+1992 
-2004 GVQFPVR
+2004 
-2011 LQQSIASDS
+2011 
-2020 IVHRFSEKVNMK
+2020 
-2032 ISENTQSQ
+2032 
-2040 QFKRWFGDWQNDPA
+2040 
-2054 KASKVVNADG
+2054 
-2064 TPKVVYHGTNAEF
+2064 KVVYHGSPAIFTEF
-2077 TVFDSPN
+2077 S
-2084 GTYWFSESSDY
+2084 
-2095 AESMAEERGGNGLMQ
+2095 
-2110 AFLDIKNPYY
+2110 
-2120 AKLAPGKFSDPNS
+2120 
-2133 EARIIREAK
+2133 
-2142 KGGYDGV
+2142 
-2149 VIEADTTNELLK
+2149 AD
-2161 DTFYVV
+2161 F
-2167 FSPEQIKS
+2167 
-2175 ATDNIGIFDKG
+2175 
-2186 NPDIRYSSRNA
+2186 
-2197 RDAEYMELAKDPEG
+2197 M
-2211 NREALS
+2211 
-2217 EMVKQAARDAGYTE
+2217 
-2231 VAYHGTHS
+2231 GTHGS
-2239 DFTVFDKKTIG
+2239 AEG
-2250 NNFGTVSDLGF
+2250 QGF
-2261 YFTPYY
+2261 YFTDYKPMAEGYQRDGGQLLEGY
-2267 EDARGFS
+2267 LNIQKPLSDSEVTLKRTEVRKLLQALDPTG
-2274 TDFGKKGAHVLKGA
+2274 DDLVLNYDSMGGMGYPSRA
-2288 LRFSNPLVVEDTG
+2288 WYNRSVNDTLNAVMNNESDSEILG
-2301 WGSAIEQTDTRHG
+2301 ELAN
-2314 DLLRWAREGKHDG
+2314 AM
-2327 IIVRSLDDEFQ
+2327 
-2338 DDDGNYDTVYV
+2338 GNYGAVLEKARSVLGYDGYIVSGKYDNATVYV
-2349 AFDSNQFKVLDP
+2349 AFDSSQFKNADNQNP
-2361 VTYDDSGNVIPLSQ
+2361 TE
-2375 RFDTANED
+2375 AKD
-2383 IRYSSRNNQESQV
+2383 IRYSSRNNQESRV
-2396 DRLAR
+2396 DRLVR

-2426 NLRDRESVNGI
+2426 NLRDRESVNAI

-2447 KDSEFGRK
+2447 KDTEFGKK
-2455 LNDFYRDLVTV
+2455 LNDFYRDLATV

-2483 VLEHHQAER
+2483 ALEHHQAER

-2499 LDFLKKRRVSLTDS
+2499 LDFLKKRRVSLTES

-2523 SLNEFKKAIKGS
+2523 SLSEFKKAIKGS
-2535 IIIDQNSTTSLDQL
+2535 IILDQNSTTSLDQL
-2549 WQEAAAQFPD
+2549 WQEAAARFPD
-2559 RFDAET
+2559 RFGADTTE
-2565 VAADMPDG
+2565 ADMPDG
-2573 IASIV
+2573 IANIV

-2592 QYYKAEAKADL
+2592 QYYKAETKADL
-2603 TQKILMGFLDAKP
+2603 TRKILMGFLDAKP
-2616 IESVSDTLKQQMAD
+2616 IESVSDTLKQQLAD
-2630 LKKQHQQEM
+2630 LKQQHKQEM
-2639 RELRRSWDAEA
+2639 KELRRSWDEEA
-2650 KAMEQSHQYDLEAE
+2650 KAMERSHRYDLEVE
-2664 RKRGKAAVEALKY
+2664 RKRGKAAVEALQY
-2677 QQEVIQKAQKGLWET
+2677 QQEVIQKAQEGLWET
-2692 ERADIKRSYQK
+2692 ERADIKRSYEK
-2703 QMKELREQNT
+2703 QMKELKEQNT

-2762 AMKVIN
+2762 ALKVIN
-2768 GAILDSKAGQNADR
+2768 GVILDSKTGQNADR
-2782 LAKYAEQMRTL
+2782 LAKYAEQLRKL
-2793 EKDPGA
+2793 EGNPED

-2839 GGLYDEN
+2839 GGLYDSN
-2846 IEVQIKYAREIIGDT
+2846 IEALIEDAKETIGNT
-2861 AYKDLSLEQLK
+2861 AYKDLSLKQLK
-2872 EVRDTYTALLTTIRK
+2872 AVRDTYTALLTTIRN

-2896 NARIDDLVKR
+2896 NARIDDMVKR
-2906 TTIELSMKDRK
+2906 ATIELSMKGKK

-2925 KKIDQFFWNNEK
+2925 KKVDQFFWNNEK

-2972 DFFLG
+2972 EFFLG
-2977 AAEKNGFDKWNL
+2977 AAEKDGFDKWNL

-3048 MEVTYDDANAYTLT
+3048 REVTYDDANAYTLT

-3077 RQFAYEMQQYLAKV
+3077 RQFAFEMQQYLAKV
-3091 MGAKGDEVNMAMYGI
+3091 MGAKGDEVNMALYGI

-3116 LKSSGVFSEH
+3116 LKSSGVFSER
-3126 IRNQQEQTGNKVKN
+3126 IREQQERTGNKVKN
-3140 SGFTKALTQHANNA
+3140 SAFTNALTQHANNA
-3154 IELSSLTETWAEH
+3154 IELSSLTETWAQH
-3167 VNDMSMYHAFTLPM
+3167 VNDMSMYHAFVLPM
-3181 EDFYRVYNWNQKG
+3181 EDFYRVYNWTQKG
-3194 DVNGKKTM
+3194 DSKGMQTM

-3237 TVSKAMLSGFKKA
+3237 TVEKALVSSFKKA
-3250 AVSASL
+3250 AVGASL

-3276 YFMGSKVESA
+3276 YFVGGKVESA
-3286 GGIQNTWEQLKKYA
+3286 GGIKETWDQLKKYA

-3333 KFTDKVD
+3333 KFKDKVD
-3340 ELSGWLPEMADQVTW
+3340 EYSGWLPEMADQVTW

-3393 QVYDSVFSRSANM
+3393 QVYDSVFSRSSHM
-3406 RAKSGLMSMA
+3406 RAKTGLKSMV
-3416 TAFMAEPTTTANM
+3416 TSFMAEPTTTANM

-3439 GDKRMAGKVMSS
+3439 GDKRMAGKVLSS
-3451 VAVATVLNAAL
+3451 VAFSIMLNNL
-3462 AAVVYAARDDDKTK
+3462 LSSVVYAARDDDDDK

-3482 LASLAGETVDSFNP
+3482 MASLAGETVDSLNP

-3507 NLFMG
+3507 NLLLG
-3512 YSVERTDMSLASDLA
+3512 YSIERTDMSLASDLITA
-3527 DSIKKIA
+3527 LKKITT
-3534 ILYGKYDD
+3534 LYEKYDD
-3542 EWSDEKK
+3542 EWSDEEK
-3549 KEWEKKVRDAWVD
+3549 KEWKKKVRDAWLD

-3573 PLKNLAR
+3573 PLKNVVR
-3580 DVEAIINTATN
+3580 DVEAVINTARN
-3591 PSNGAEMSADTILK
+3591 PSNGAEMSADTVLK
-3605 GMKDSARKSLPI
+3605 AMRDSARKNFPI

-3632 AITQKKDVLVKRLK
+3632 AITQGKDVLPRRLK
-3646 AQYGDE
+3646 AQFGDE

-3666 DPRIKEAAQYAIDG
+3666 DPRIKTAAQYAIDG
-3680 KTPERVAIIRK
+3680 NTPKRVAIIRE
-3691 IVAEGNYTQDQV
+3691 IVAEGHYTQDQV

-3712 SMKGSSG
+3712 SMKEKTQSG
-3719 GSSGDTPQKLYDYE
+3719 KESPPEKLYDYS
-3733 EYVPAAANGLGYA
+3733 EYVNAAANGLGYA
-3746 DEVRKELIRYQA
+3746 GDVQKELIRYQA
-3758 DRNQEKDEK
+3758 DRNQEADGK
-3767 LTRAEAEE
+3767 LTRQEAESD
-3775 AAEKTFKSKV
+3775 ALKTFQSNV
-3785 KSETKD
+3785 KSDAKD
-3791 SYAAGELTEAQVRK
+3791 GYAAGELTEAQVRK
-3805 VLTASGAVKDD
+3805 VLTAADIAEDEELDD
-3816 ELNDL
+3816 LM
-3821 ILQWDTELEL
+3821 LQWDTELEL

-3837 SNARYLDYA
+3837 SNARYLDYS

-3866 SKLSSIDEDGDG
+3866 SRLSSIDEDGDG

-3886 QVIEYIDSMPISDA
+3886 QVIDYIDSMPISDA
-3900 QKDTLFQA
+3900 QKDTLFRA

-3914 RSVLRKLPWR
+3914 KSVLRKLPWR

>member
-1 MATLSTFQKFKEEQ
+1 MATLSTFQKFREEQ

-30 QQSGQKNTGLM
+30 QQSGQKSTGLM

-79 ASRNG
+79 AFRNG

-183 KEAQRALAELNSARK
+183 KEAQRALAEYVAAKKAFTPVDQEYRIHNKGDSDGGAYSDEYEEDLNSRYNQAR
-198 NFAAVDSEWRA
+198 
-209 MDERYR
+209 
-215 SFTIDEY
+215 
-222 DKDLTQRWQAAKDQV
+222 AKV
-237 TAAENALLNSRNRM
+237 TAAENALLNAQNRM
-251 DAYNATLGKVDK
+251 NAYKAGWGKIDQYAK
-263 YGETS
+263 YAD
-268 EAAKGTDTSYTGPG
+268 AAKNEDTSYTGASFDEIKD
-282 YESIADWENKKNEE
+282 YEYKLENEPIHSDREALAPAEVQDKYLSGWL
-296 QAAQDAQAQRPD
+296 AQNP
-308 YVPGTLQYTSDTEP
+308 EP
-322 TAEDRLGLWRSLT
+322 NMDDSLGLWLSMT
-335 PEQKQDAV
+335 EEQREHAKL
-343 NSSNV
+343 SSFPTLQTLWNT
-348 QLNNVVMAGNDG
+348 ANDG
-360 YWDLLTDNEVETY
+360 LWDALNDTEIQTY
-373 YYIKGQQGQE
+373 YYLRHNQGQE
-383 AANQYL
+383 AALQYL
-389 DDMYIELSRRNE
+389 KDLNPELNRRTDEAFIE
-401 LKTVQSIENAG
+401 TVQNA
-412 SWEKAGLT
+412 ST
-420 AVSVGANLVGAIPAA
+420 
-435 LGKTAD
+435 
-441 MVAGRTNPYSS
+441 AGRWGYEAAAYGLNLIGNVEAGVGELGEMITGNHNPYSNTS
-452 MQFFQR
+452 RAQR
-458 YASYIRG
+458 YAGYIRG
-465 SVGQDIGD
+465 VNGQSVSKFVQDVAKNAGASD
-473 WTESKLADKFG
+473 EFSAG
-484 EKFAAKAGNLANQ
+484 AAKYAEN
-497 TFQALMSGVDSM
+497 TYQAITSGFDS
-509 AGAMTFG
+509 AIGATVFG
-516 QGMALPAG
+516 PAYLPI
-524 PFDFHVGGYTTVM
+524 M
-537 GLGAFAQ
+537 GLGAMAQ
-544 RAQEM
+544 KSSDL
-549 ELKGATPTQIAIGS
+549 ELRGASNRQIAVGAVGAGCI
-563 IGSGILEAL
+563 EML
-572 FEDVSMEVFFTNILD
+572 FEKVSLDHFFD
-587 NPAKTAGEFVKKL
+587 NFIKTPPKSWKELIQKTLLQAG
-600 AIQMGVEG
+600 IEG
-608 SEEMFTE
+608 SEEINTE
-615 MGNII
+615 IANIAF
-620 LDAINMGKNSENSM
+620 DAINMGKNCDVSM
-634 AVREYMAQGMTEEKA
+634 SIREYMAQGLSEEEAKKRA
-649 RQQVWKDNAVDIL
+649 TVDAVTDIY
-662 WAGYGGAISA
+662 WAGFGGFVSG
-672 GAMAAGGQLATDTV
+672 GAMAGASGTAKMGLS
-686 RKAGNT
+686 KAANAM
-692 IGNYFVGDTL
+692 GNYDVGKPL
-702 TKNGRYVDL
+702 LENGRVADL
-711 QEQANAL
+711 QQQAESLTDA
-718 QDQKKSAKLS
+718 KKSAKLS
-728 KAAQEVTQKAS
+728 KAAQEVAHNAS
-739 AGDKSIGN
+739 AGDNSLLNTYKT
-747 KYRMGKVASQIAR
+747 GKVASQIAR
-760 QAGREASKAETTE
+760 EAGREASRAEVTE

-779 KYLAERRDIQDK
+779 KYLAGQRDIKNK
-791 KRALNVLTRAYDGTT
+791 KHALNVLTRAFEGTT
-806 IPGDSAAMRRWGNQ
+806 TVPGDKAAMKNWGNK

-833 TLQENAKARAASAIQ
+833 TLQENAKARAASAIK

-889 IRAEDPVAKIENGKM
+889 IRAENPVAKIENGKM

-948 ARTESGMSAKSYA
+948 ARTDSGMSAKSYA

-1027 LTFRNS
+1027 LTFRDS
-1033 AKAIRNLNEQQ
+1033 AKSIKNLNEQQ

-1064 ASTDAERASGAP
+1064 ASTETERANGAP
-1076 NGFYRSSDGTIHID
+1076 NGIYRSSDGTIHID

-1103 VVAHEATHF
+1103 AVAHEATHF

-1130 AVESKGIS
+1130 AAESKGIS
-1138 YDSLLDRQLAKLSAL
+1138 YDSLLDRQLAKLSELA
-1153 EENRDKTAE
+1153 ENRGKTAE
-1162 ELQQL
+1162 ELQEL

-1177 ETMLTDTDATQR
+1177 ETMLTDTDAAQR

-1221 GLDPDSDIARVTRQ
+1221 GLDPDSDMGRVTRQ

-1255 SHYSTGRAGFYEEL
+1255 SHYSTGRDGFYEEL
-1269 QDVAAL
+1269 QDFTEL

-1283 ADELLQK
+1283 AGELLQE

-1302 EASVEAA
+1302 ETSVEAE
-1309 QEETVSEAAQEET
+1309 QEETVPEAAQEET
-1322 RAEEQTREEVQA
+1322 RAEEQTVEEA

-1342 REEAEEQA
+1342 REEAGEQA
-1350 PEARQEEQVPEQK
+1350 PEARQEEQIPEQVVEQK
-1363 PVEEAA
+1363 PEEQAA
-1369 ETIQDTQE
+1369 ETVQDTQE

-1396 PEEQTPAP
+1396 AEEQAPEP

-1428 ERAEESEE
+1428 ERAEESED

-1472 AYEAAEDAITDFQQ
+1472 AYEAAEDAIVDFQSLIEDF
-1486 AMDAVVEADTGFQA
+1486 AGGRISA
-1500 EETVDLSEEY
+1500 EEYEAKY
-1510 AKQVEE
+1510 AKYREQQ
-1516 YDAKI
+1516 D
-1521 AEIQAAIA
+1521 A
-1529 ESEARA
+1529 ESARLEERWNKALNDYEETTKAWEEAYKNTEEKLKAHEKA
-1535 AEIESRIAEIE
+1535 AERWYEAE
-1546 KESAQNSVESEAGV
+1546 KMA
-1560 EEESNGGSATDTA
+1560 
-1573 EQVRAEEARIRD
+1573 
-1585 LERFGTL
+1585 
-1592 LDELTEIRKNNEAG
+1592 LD
-1606 EGQKRTREH
+1606 
-1615 TQAAEDSAYAQEFA
+1615 AEDSLKKIEAHYRQ
-1629 WFEDLLDKA
+1629 K
-1638 EKAPHLVHGQDY
+1638 
-1650 NSVSLYEQAVDAYGA
+1650 YG
-1665 QFDEYVKDF
+1665 E
-1674 AVSFSNML
+1674 SF
-1682 RGNAVE
+1682 
-1688 VSPETYYK
+1688 
-1696 LAQQY
+1696 Q
-1701 FRARNVVAEKAP
+1701 
-1713 KLCKFVRA
+1713 
-1721 VDLKYLG
+1721 
-1728 QFDYLNEAEL
+1728 
-1738 QAALSKFYLPD
+1738 
-1749 SLGRYRPQLEIAD
+1749 
-1762 GKRFVKVW
+1762 
-1770 DMKNDGSI
+1770 
-1778 SNLGDEFLNSIWAD
+1778 
-1792 SSAALDGQK
+1792 ALDGQK

-1807 ERFSLRGQT
+1807 ERYSPRMTSDMTEQERYDKLKDLSLTVTASVNQDAISEAEAKYGTDIRDGVRLKSNDRKKLFQKIASIFGVTRDYRNQDIELEFGFSNENLSESLNKQKRYYYSYLKMLSCF
-1816 QQELT
+1816 ENV
-1821 TKYQAEVDSILNMQ
+1821 VDSAIGIETHNRNEAGYKVDPTLKNMYVLVSAFQ
-1835 DTTPRQVIVG
+1835 DGENITPVKLEIKEFSDKPN
-1845 YTPSLYQEL
+1845 TLYVAIALDSIQSEKI
-1854 GMPSLPLTIGSGHV
+1854 GNKKSGIATEGNTVSGVTQSAPPLTISLADLFANVNPQDSSFLKYVPTQFLTEQQKSGEK
-1868 YSAAKTEAQARQDGN
+1868 YS
-1883 FRKGVHYHGLGDA
+1883 
-1896 AVKNI
+1896 
-1901 YDAIQDPVM
+1901 
-1910 IIAAKD
+1910 
-1916 VNRNASPMR
+1916 S
-1925 STHSVVAI
+1925 
-1933 VDIGTAEKSLLV
+1933 
-1945 PIEITAE
+1945 
-1952 RTVNGVQMD
+1952 RTG
-1961 VNTISSVYNKSVNNL
+1961 
-1976 VAEAIA
+1976 
-1982 QENAGDIGIF
+1982 
-1992 YAKKEALTLPAA
+1992 
-2004 GVQFPVR
+2004 
-2011 LQQSIASDS
+2011 
-2020 IVHRFSEKVNMK
+2020 
-2032 ISENTQSQ
+2032 
-2040 QFKRWFGDWQNDPA
+2040 
-2054 KASKVVNADG
+2054 
-2064 TPKVVYHGTNAEF
+2064 
-2077 TVFDSPN
+2077 
-2084 GTYWFSESSDY
+2084 
-2095 AESMAEERGGNGLMQ
+2095 
-2110 AFLDIKNPYY
+2110 
-2120 AKLAPGKFSDPNS
+2120 
-2133 EARIIREAK
+2133 
-2142 KGGYDGV
+2142 
-2149 VIEADTTNELLK
+2149 
-2161 DTFYVV
+2161 
-2167 FSPEQIKS
+2167 
-2175 ATDNIGIFDKG
+2175 DNIGGLQAELYQLKEQRKKLLEADPAYRAAQEQQRYANSFSERVSASKALKAAASNIDTSAIDSRITELQDRITEIRESKIRQHRG
-2186 NPDIRYSSRNA
+2186 EQEKYSGTKTGGYSLEPDTRLKDLDADYSEAVKS
-2197 RDAEYMELAKDPEG
+2197 G
-2211 NREALS
+2211 NRRKMQALVDRAAEAAMPKS
-2217 EMVKQAARDAGYTE
+2217 VVRDKSGKLLKVYHYTNN
-2231 VAYHGTHS
+2231 
-2239 DFTVFDKKTIG
+2239 DFTVFDRGMARTG
-2250 NNFGTVSDLGF
+2250 NEMDGFFFAPDTESTREYGKRRIAAYLNITNLALDPVLDREFNDSGT
-2261 YFTPYY
+2261 
-2267 EDARGFS
+2267 
-2274 TDFGKKGAHVLKGA
+2274 
-2288 LRFSNPLVVEDTG
+2288 
-2301 WGSAIEQTDTRHG
+2301 
-2314 DLLRWAREGKHDG
+2314 LLREKLAAQGYDGVARTENGK
-2327 IIVRSLDDEFQ
+2327 IYEYMV
-2338 DDDGNYDTVYV
+2338 
-2349 AFDSNQFKVLDP
+2349 FDSNQVKYADA
-2361 VTYDDSGNVIPLSQ
+2361 VTYDDDGNVIPLSQ
-2375 RFDTANED
+2375 RFDTGNED
-2383 IRYSSRNNQESQV
+2383 IRYSSRNSGESQV

-2418 IQKQGNRK
+2418 IQKRGNTR
-2426 NLRDRESVNGI
+2426 NLRDRESVNAI
-2437 AKGILESVNA
+2437 AKSILESVNA
-2447 KDSEFGRK
+2447 RDTEFGKR

-2466 EMDYDTM
+2466 EMDYGTM

-2483 VLEHHQAER
+2483 VLEHHQAEL

-2499 LDFLKKRRVSLTDS
+2499 LDFLKKRRVSLTES

-2523 SLNEFKKAIKGS
+2523 SLSEFKKAIKGS

-2549 WQEAAAQFPD
+2549 WQEAAARFPD
-2559 RFDAET
+2559 QFSADITE
-2565 VAADMPDG
+2565 ADMPDG
-2573 IASIV
+2573 IANIV
-2578 SWANSAEADSETEF
+2578 SWATNAEADSETEF
-2592 QYYKAEAKADL
+2592 QYYKAETRADL

-2639 RELRRSWDAEA
+2639 RELRKSWDAEA

-2692 ERADIKRSYQK
+2692 ERADIKRSYEK

-2741 MLLRPT
+2741 MMLRPT

-2768 GAILDSKAGQNADR
+2768 GVILDSKAGQNADR
-2782 LAKYAEQMRTL
+2782 LAKYAEQLRTL
-2793 EKDPGA
+2793 EENPEA

-2804 ADLNRK
+2804 AALNKK
-2810 IGDLT
+2810 IGNLT

-2839 GGLYDEN
+2839 GGLYDSN
-2846 IEVQIKYAREIIGDT
+2846 IAALIADARETIGNTD
-2861 AYKDLSLEQLK
+2861 YKDLSLDQLK
-2872 EVRDTYTALLTTIRK
+2872 AVRDTYTALLTTIRK

-2906 TTIELSMKDRK
+2906 TTIELSMKGKK

-2942 ERIGSAVMSELYRN
+2942 ERIGSTVMSELYRN

-2989 DELQEFEA
+2989 DELQEFKA
-2997 SNGQKFQLSLDERM
+2997 SSGQKFQLSLDERM

-3091 MGAKGDEVNMAMYGI
+3091 MGAKGDEVNMALYGI

-3116 LKSSGVFSEH
+3116 LKSSGVFSER
-3126 IRNQQEQTGNKVKN
+3126 IREQQERTGNKVKN

-3181 EDFYRVYNWNQKG
+3181 EDFYRVYNWTQKG
-3194 DVNGKKTM
+3194 DTDGKRTM

-3276 YFMGSKVESA
+3276 YFVGSKVEGA
-3286 GGIQNTWEQLKKYA
+3286 GGVNATWEQLKKYA

-3340 ELSGWLPEMADQVTW
+3340 EFSGWLPEMADQVTW

-3367 AQNPGLKGEALLQK
+3367 AMNPGLKGEALLQK

-3462 AAVVYAARDDDKTK
+3462 ASVVYAARDDDEDK

-3496 LTYIPVLSDIN
+3496 LTYIPVLADIN
-3507 NLFMG
+3507 NLLLG
-3512 YSVERTDMSLASDLA
+3512 YSIERTDMSLASDLITA
-3527 DSIKKIA
+3527 LKKITT
-3534 ILYGKYDD
+3534 LYGKYDN

-3549 KEWEKKVRDAWVD
+3549 KEWEKKVRDAWLD
-3562 NAWMAGTVMGL
+3562 NVWMAGTVMGL
-3573 PLKNLAR
+3573 PLKNVVR
-3580 DVEAIINTATN
+3580 DVEAVINTAKN
-3591 PSNGAEMSADTILK
+3591 PSNGAEMSADTVMK
-3605 GMKDSARKSLPI
+3605 AMKDSARKNFPI

-3632 AITQKKDVLVKRLK
+3632 AITQGKDVLARRMK
-3646 AQYGDE
+3646 AQFGGD

-3680 KTPERVAIIRK
+3680 NTPKRVAIIRE
-3691 IVAEGNYTQDQV
+3691 IVAEGHYTQDQV

-3712 SMKGSSG
+3712 SMKESSG

-3900 QKDTLFQA
+3900 QKDALFQA

>member
-15 EKKKQGGQQ
+15 EKKKQGSQQ
-24 STQQST
+24 SNQQST
-30 QQSGQKNTGLM
+30 QQSGQKSTGLM
-41 NSYQQFMAK
+41 NSYQQFIAK

-70 VIGKAGNSA
+70 VIGKVGNSA

-156 VGYDPRS
+156 VGYDPQS

-183 KEAQRALAELNSARK
+183 KEAQRALAEYVAAKKAFTPVDQEYRIHNKGDSDGGAYSDEYEEDLNSRYNQAR
-198 NFAAVDSEWRA
+198 
-209 MDERYR
+209 
-215 SFTIDEY
+215 
-222 DKDLTQRWQAAKDQV
+222 AKV
-237 TAAENALLNSRNRM
+237 TAAENALLSARNRM
-251 DAYNATLGKVDK
+251 DAYNATWGKVDK

-296 QAAQDAQAQRPD
+296 LAAQDAQAQRPD
-308 YVPGTLQYTSDTEP
+308 YVPGELRYTSDTEP
-322 TAEDRLGLWRSLT
+322 VAEDRLGLWRSLT

-373 YYIKGQQGQE
+373 YYIKGKQGQE
-383 AANQYL
+383 AANRYL

-401 LKTVQSIENAG
+401 LKTVQSIENAN

-420 AVSVGANLVGAIPAA
+420 AASVGVNLLGAIPAA

-484 EKFAAKAGNLANQ
+484 EQFAAKAGNLANQ

-524 PFDFHVGGYTTVM
+524 PFNFHVGGYTTVM
-537 GLGAFAQ
+537 GMGAFAQ
-544 RAQEM
+544 RAQEL

-686 RKAGNT
+686 RKASNT
-692 IGNYFVGDTL
+692 IGNYSVGDTL

-728 KAAQEVTQKAS
+728 KAAQEVAQKAS
-739 AGDKSIGN
+739 TGDESIGN
-747 KYRMGKVASQIAR
+747 KYRMGKVASQIAK
-760 QAGREASKAETTE
+760 QAGREANKAETTE

-779 KYLAERRDIQDK
+779 KYLSERRDIQDK

-833 TLQENAKARAASAIQ
+833 TLQENAKARAASAVQ

-861 PTKGETAF
+861 PTRGETAY

-917 NVSFGTAEDASLA
+917 NVSFGTAEDAELA
-930 SIVSRMNITAD
+930 SVVSRMNITAD

-948 ARTESGMSAKSYA
+948 ARTASGMSAKSYA

-1055 AAGLHIEVY
+1055 AAGLNIEVY
-1064 ASTDAERASGAP
+1064 ASTEAERANGAP

-1130 AVESKGIS
+1130 TVESKGIS

-1153 EENRDKTAE
+1153 EENRGKTAE
-1162 ELQQL
+1162 ELQKL

-1177 ETMLTDTDATQR
+1177 ETMLTDTDAVRR

-1221 GLDPDSDIARVTRQ
+1221 GLDPDSDMGRITQQ

-1255 SHYSTGRAGFYEEL
+1255 ENYQL
-1269 QDVAAL
+1269 Q
-1275 VEESSPVQ
+1275 
-1283 ADELLQK
+1283 
-1290 TQQVE
+1290 
-1295 EAETVQE
+1295 
-1302 EASVEAA
+1302 
-1309 QEETVSEAAQEET
+1309 
-1322 RAEEQTREEVQA
+1322 
-1334 EEQEPEEI
+1334 
-1342 REEAEEQA
+1342 
-1350 PEARQEEQVPEQK
+1350 
-1363 PVEEAA
+1363 
-1369 ETIQDTQE
+1369 
-1377 EAPQEQVPEE
+1377 
-1387 AAREELPEQ
+1387 
-1396 PEEQTPAP
+1396 
-1404 QKQSLAESAADMV
+1404 
-1417 RYARAIVETVE
+1417 
-1428 ERAEESEE
+1428 
-1436 LADSEQ
+1436 
-1442 IDALNQARTELAI
+1442 
-1455 AASDV
+1455 
-1460 ILNEGNTEKAQA
+1460 
-1472 AYEAAEDAITDFQQ
+1472 
-1486 AMDAVVEADTGFQA
+1486 
-1500 EETVDLSEEY
+1500 
-1510 AKQVEE
+1510 
-1516 YDAKI
+1516 
-1521 AEIQAAIA
+1521 
-1529 ESEARA
+1529 
-1535 AEIESRIAEIE
+1535 
-1546 KESAQNSVESEAGV
+1546 
-1560 EEESNGGSATDTA
+1560 
-1573 EQVRAEEARIRD
+1573 
-1585 LERFGTL
+1585 
-1592 LDELTEIRKNNEAG
+1592 
-1606 EGQKRTREH
+1606 
-1615 TQAAEDSAYAQEFA
+1615 
-1629 WFEDLLDKA
+1629 
-1638 EKAPHLVHGQDY
+1638 
-1650 NSVSLYEQAVDAYGA
+1650 
-1665 QFDEYVKDF
+1665 
-1674 AVSFSNML
+1674 
-1682 RGNAVE
+1682 
-1688 VSPETYYK
+1688 
-1696 LAQQY
+1696 
-1701 FRARNVVAEKAP
+1701 
-1713 KLCKFVRA
+1713 
-1721 VDLKYLG
+1721 
-1728 QFDYLNEAEL
+1728 
-1738 QAALSKFYLPD
+1738 
-1749 SLGRYRPQLEIAD
+1749 
-1762 GKRFVKVW
+1762 
-1770 DMKNDGSI
+1770 
-1778 SNLGDEFLNSIWAD
+1778 
-1792 SSAALDGQK
+1792 DGQK
-1801 NNARGG
+1801 NNAREGV
-1807 ERFSLRGQT
+1807 RLSLRGKT

-1821 TKYQAEVDSILNMQ
+1821 ANFQAEVDNVLDNPYTSGKQL
-1835 DTTPRQVIVG
+1835 IVG
-1845 YTPSLYQEL
+1845 YTPSLYESL

-1868 YSAAKTEAQARQDGN
+1868 YSAAKTEAQAKQDGN
-1883 FRKGVHYHGLGDA
+1883 FHKGVHYHGLGNA

-1901 YDAIQDPVM
+1901 YSAIQDPIMV
-1910 IIAAKD
+1910 IAAKD
-1916 VNRNASPMR
+1916 VNKNASPLR

-1933 VDIGTAEKSLLV
+1933 VDIGTAQKSLLV

-1952 RTVNGVQMD
+1952 RKVNGTQMD
-1961 VNTISSVYNKSVNNL
+1961 VNTISSIYEKSVGNL
-1976 VAEAIA
+1976 VNEAIA
-1982 QENAGDIGIF
+1982 LENSGDVGIF
-1992 YAKKEALTLPAA
+1992 YAKKEATALPVA
-2004 GVQFPVR
+2004 GVQFPAQ
-2011 LQQSIASDS
+2011 LQQPIASNG
-2020 IVHRFSEKVNMK
+2020 IVHRLSEKVNMK
-2032 ISENTQSQ
+2032 VSEATQSR

-2054 KASKVVNADG
+2054 NASKVVNEDG

-2077 TVFDSPN
+2077 TVFNSNN

-2095 AESMAEERGGNGLMQ
+2095 AESMAEERGGNELMR

-2142 KGGYDGV
+2142 NGGYDGV
-2149 VIEADTTNELLK
+2149 IIEADTTDELLK

-2167 FSPEQIKS
+2167 FSPNQIKS
-2175 ATDNIGIFDKG
+2175 ATDNIGTFDKA
-2186 NPDIRYSSRNA
+2186 NPDIRYSSRN
-2197 RDAEYMELAKDPEG
+2197 
-2211 NREALS
+2211 
-2217 EMVKQAARDAGYTE
+2217 
-2231 VAYHGTHS
+2231 
-2239 DFTVFDKKTIG
+2239 
-2250 NNFGTVSDLGF
+2250 
-2261 YFTPYY
+2261 
-2267 EDARGFS
+2267 
-2274 TDFGKKGAHVLKGA
+2274 
-2288 LRFSNPLVVEDTG
+2288 
-2301 WGSAIEQTDTRHG
+2301 
-2314 DLLRWAREGKHDG
+2314 
-2327 IIVRSLDDEFQ
+2327 
-2338 DDDGNYDTVYV
+2338 
-2349 AFDSNQFKVLDP
+2349 
-2361 VTYDDSGNVIPLSQ
+2361 SG
-2375 RFDTANED
+2375 E
-2383 IRYSSRNNQESQV
+2383 SRV
-2396 DRLAR
+2396 DRLVR

-2426 NLRDRESVNGI
+2426 NLRDRESVNDI

-2447 KDSEFGRK
+2447 KDGEFGKK

-2483 VLEHHQAER
+2483 ALEHHQAER

-2499 LDFLKKRRVSLTDS
+2499 LDFLKKRRVSLTES

-2523 SLNEFKKAIKGS
+2523 SLSEFKKAIRGS
-2535 IIIDQNSTTSLDQL
+2535 IILDQNSTTSLDQL
-2549 WQEAAAQFPD
+2549 WQEAAARFPD
-2559 RFDAET
+2559 RFGTDTTE
-2565 VAADMPDG
+2565 ADMPDG
-2573 IASIV
+2573 IANIV

-2592 QYYKAEAKADL
+2592 QYYKAETKADL
-2603 TQKILMGFLDAKP
+2603 TRKILMGFLDAKP
-2616 IESVSDTLKQQMAD
+2616 IESVSDTLKQQLAD
-2630 LKKQHQQEM
+2630 LKKQHKQEM
-2639 RELRRSWDAEA
+2639 KELRRSWDEEA
-2650 KAMEQSHQYDLEAE
+2650 KAMERSHRYDLEAE

-2677 QQEVIQKAQKGLWET
+2677 QQEVIQKAQEGLWET
-2692 ERADIKRSYQK
+2692 ERADIKRSYEK
-2703 QMKELREQNT
+2703 QMKELKEQNT

-2727 ERHKLQNTVDTLNR
+2727 ERHKLQNTIDTLNR

-2747 NTSHVPQ
+2747 NTTHVPQ

-2768 GAILDSKAGQNADR
+2768 GVILDSKTGQNADR
-2782 LAKYAEQMRTL
+2782 LAKYAEQLRKL
-2793 EKDPGA
+2793 EGNPED

-2839 GGLYDEN
+2839 GGLYDSN
-2846 IEVQIKYAREIIGDT
+2846 IEALIEDAKETIGNT
-2861 AYKDLSLEQLK
+2861 AYKDLSLKQLK
-2872 EVRDTYTALLTTIRK
+2872 AVRDTYTALLTTIRN

-2896 NARIDDLVKR
+2896 NAKIDDMVKR
-2906 TTIELSMKDRK
+2906 ATIELSMKGKK

-2925 KKIDQFFWNNEK
+2925 KKADQFFWNNEK

-2956 LRNGEDTF
+2956 LRNGENTF

-2972 DFFLG
+2972 EFFLG
-2977 AAEKNGFDKWNL
+2977 AAEKDGFDKWNL

-3048 MEVTYDDANAYTLT
+3048 REVTYDDANAYTLT

-3091 MGAKGDEVNMAMYGI
+3091 MGAKGDEVNMALYGI

-3116 LKSSGVFSEH
+3116 LKSSGVFSER
-3126 IRNQQEQTGNKVKN
+3126 IREQQERTGNKVKN

-3154 IELSSLTETWAEH
+3154 IELSSLTETWAQH

-3181 EDFYRVYNWNQKG
+3181 EDFYRVYNWTQKG
-3194 DVNGKKTM
+3194 DSKGKQTM

-3276 YFMGSKVESA
+3276 YFLGSKVESA
-3286 GGIQNTWEQLKKYA
+3286 GGIKATWDQLKKYA

-3333 KFTDKVD
+3333 KFKDKVD
-3340 ELSGWLPEMADQVTW
+3340 KYSGWLPEMADQVTW

-3429 VEDAVRKFAR
+3429 VEDAVRKFAG

-3462 AAVVYAARDDDKTK
+3462 ASVVYAARDDDDDK

-3482 LASLAGETVDSFNP
+3482 MASLAGETVDSINP

-3507 NLFMG
+3507 NLLLG
-3512 YSVERTDMSLASDLA
+3512 YSIERTDMSLASDLITA
-3527 DSIKKIA
+3527 LKKITT
-3534 ILYGKYDD
+3534 LYGKYDD

-3549 KEWEKKVRDAWVD
+3549 KEWKKKVRTAWLD

-3573 PLKNLAR
+3573 PLKNVVR
-3580 DVEAIINTATN
+3580 DVEAVINTARN
-3591 PSNGAEMSADTILK
+3591 PSNGAEMSADTVLK
-3605 GMKDSARKSLPI
+3605 AMGDSARKNFPI

-3632 AITQKKDVLVKRLK
+3632 AITQGKDVLARRLK
-3646 AQYGDE
+3646 AQFGDE

-3666 DPRIKEAAQYAIDG
+3666 DPRIKTAAQYAIDG
-3680 KTPERVAIIRK
+3680 NTPKRVAIIRE
-3691 IVAEGNYTQDQV
+3691 IVAEGHYTQDQV
-3703 IKAINQKAN
+3703 IKAINQKAS
-3712 SMKGSSG
+3712 SMKEKTQSG
-3719 GSSGDTPQKLYDYE
+3719 KESPPEKLYDYS
-3733 EYVPAAANGLGYA
+3733 EYVNAAANGLGYA
-3746 DEVRKELIRYQA
+3746 GDVQKELIRYQA
-3758 DRNQEKDEK
+3758 DRNQEADGK
-3767 LTRAEAEE
+3767 LTRQEAESD
-3775 AAEKTFKSKV
+3775 ALKTFQSNV
-3785 KSETKD
+3785 KSDAKD
-3791 SYAAGELTEAQVRK
+3791 GYAAGELTEAQVRK
-3805 VLTASGAVKDD
+3805 ALTAADIAEGEELDD
-3816 ELNDL
+3816 LM
-3821 ILQWDTELEL
+3821 LQWDTEMEL

-3866 SKLSSIDEDGDG
+3866 SRLSSIDEDGDG

-3900 QKDTLFQA
+3900 QKDTLFRA

-3914 RSVLRKLPWR
+3914 KSVLRKLPWR

>member
-1 MATLSTFQKFKEEQ
+1 MSSYSDFKKRVNGKQKDTSVQKTEQTGTSGGSAYNQLKDRIATTGSSAYV
-15 EKKKQGGQQ
+15 QQ
-24 STQQST
+24 SREPENEQYTQWLSDVQNAYGRL
-30 QQSGQKNTGLM
+30 SGYT
-41 NSYQQFMAK
+41 NSRKGA
-50 QQGQE
+50 
-55 TAYTPESDYGQRVMD
+55 
-70 VIGKAGNSA
+70 
-79 ASRNG
+79 
-84 EWTADASGGNAAEIN
+84 WTADAFGGSGRQFEDLIS
-99 ALLREYDAYTGDK
+99 RYDSFSQDLSTSQKRRADK
-112 SGMTEYRNA
+112 TLKGLQDTYDTYKGISDFYSQFRNQD
-121 LLDYNKRIQAEN
+121 DYDRA
-133 QYYAGFGTKDDF
+133 
-145 NRVRSGYTNFG
+145 RSGYTNFG
-156 VGYDPRS
+156 VGYAAES

-237 TAAENALLNSRNRM
+237 TAAENALLNARNRM
-251 DAYNATLGKVDK
+251 DAYNATWGKVDK
-263 YGETS
+263 YGEVS

-308 YVPGTLQYTSDTEP
+308 YVPGTLRYTSDTEP

-343 NSSNV
+343 SSSNV

-401 LKTVQSIENAG
+401 LKTVQSIENANG
-412 SWEKAGLT
+412 WEKAGLT

-497 TFQALMSGVDSM
+497 TFQALMSGIDSFV
-509 AGAMTFG
+509 GAKTFG

-537 GLGAFAQ
+537 GMGAFAQ

-662 WAGYGGAISA
+662 WAGYGGAFSA

-686 RKAGNT
+686 RKASNT
-692 IGNYFVGDTL
+692 IGNYSVGDTL

-718 QDQKKSAKLS
+718 QDLKKSAKLS
-728 KAAQEVTQKAS
+728 KAAQETAQKAS
-739 AGDKSIGN
+739 TGDKSIGN

-820 MTREILEGIGGKQ
+820 MTREILEGIGGKE

-948 ARTESGMSAKSYA
+948 ARTDSGMSAKSYA

-988 LPGDVRRTAWEA
+988 LPGDVRRAAWEA

-1008 TTQQAAKISKGTQM
+1008 TTEQAAKISKGTQM

-1027 LTFRNS
+1027 LTFRDS
-1033 AKAIRNLNEQQ
+1033 AKSIKNLNEQQ

-1064 ASTDAERASGAP
+1064 ASTETERANGAP
-1076 NGFYRSSDGTIHID
+1076 NGVYRSSDGTIHID
-1090 LNAGDNGQGTVAY
+1090 LNAGDNGQGAVAY

-1130 AVESKGIS
+1130 AVENKGIS

-1153 EENRDKTAE
+1153 EENRGKTAE
-1162 ELQQL
+1162 ELQEL

-1177 ETMLTDTDATQR
+1177 ETMLTDTDAAQR
-1189 VSQELYKKDRT
+1189 VSQELYKQDRT

-1221 GLDPDSDIARVTRQ
+1221 GLDPDSDIARITRQ

-1255 SHYSTGRAGFYEEL
+1255 SHYSTGRDGFYEEL
-1269 QDVAAL
+1269 QDFSEL
-1275 VEESSPVQ
+1275 VEESSPMQ
-1283 ADELLQK
+1283 AEDAQRN
-1290 TQQVE
+1290 TQQTE

-1302 EASVEAA
+1302 ETAVEAA
-1309 QEETVSEAAQEET
+1309 QEETVSEAPQEET
-1322 RAEEQTREEVQA
+1322 RTEEQAGEKVQA
-1334 EEQEPEEI
+1334 EEQTPEEI
-1342 REEAEEQA
+1342 REEAVEQV
-1350 PEARQEEQVPEQK
+1350 PEARQEQKPEEQVPEQTVEQK

-1387 AAREELPEQ
+1387 AAQEELPEQ
-1396 PEEQTPAP
+1396 AEEQAPAP
-1404 QKQSLAESAADMV
+1404 QKQSLSESAADMV

-1428 ERAEESEE
+1428 ERAEESED

-1472 AYEAAEDAITDFQQ
+1472 AYEAAEDAIVDFQSLIEDF
-1486 AMDAVVEADTGFQA
+1486 AGGRISA
-1500 EETVDLSEEY
+1500 EEYEAKY
-1510 AKQVEE
+1510 AKYREQQ
-1516 YDAKI
+1516 D
-1521 AEIQAAIA
+1521 A
-1529 ESEARA
+1529 ESARLEERWNKALNDYEETTKAWEEAYKNTEEKLKAHEKA
-1535 AEIESRIAEIE
+1535 AERWYEAE
-1546 KESAQNSVESEAGV
+1546 KMA
-1560 EEESNGGSATDTA
+1560 
-1573 EQVRAEEARIRD
+1573 
-1585 LERFGTL
+1585 
-1592 LDELTEIRKNNEAG
+1592 LD
-1606 EGQKRTREH
+1606 
-1615 TQAAEDSAYAQEFA
+1615 AEDSLKKIEAHYRQ
-1629 WFEDLLDKA
+1629 K
-1638 EKAPHLVHGQDY
+1638 
-1650 NSVSLYEQAVDAYGA
+1650 YG
-1665 QFDEYVKDF
+1665 E
-1674 AVSFSNML
+1674 SF
-1682 RGNAVE
+1682 
-1688 VSPETYYK
+1688 
-1696 LAQQY
+1696 Q
-1701 FRARNVVAEKAP
+1701 
-1713 KLCKFVRA
+1713 
-1721 VDLKYLG
+1721 
-1728 QFDYLNEAEL
+1728 
-1738 QAALSKFYLPD
+1738 
-1749 SLGRYRPQLEIAD
+1749 
-1762 GKRFVKVW
+1762 
-1770 DMKNDGSI
+1770 
-1778 SNLGDEFLNSIWAD
+1778 
-1792 SSAALDGQK
+1792 ALDGQK

-1807 ERFSLRGQT
+1807 ERYSPRMTSDMTEQERYDKLKDLSLTVTASVNQDAISEAEAKYGTDIRDGVRLKSNDRKKLFQKIASIFGVTRDYRNQDIELEFGFSNENLSESLNKQKRYYYSYLKMLSCF
-1816 QQELT
+1816 ENV
-1821 TKYQAEVDSILNMQ
+1821 VDSAIGIETHNRNEAGYKVDPTLKNMYVLVSAFQ
-1835 DTTPRQVIVG
+1835 DGENITPVKLEIKEFSDKPN
-1845 YTPSLYQEL
+1845 TLYVAIALDSIQSEKI
-1854 GMPSLPLTIGSGHV
+1854 GNKKSGIATEGNTVSGVTQSAPPLTISLADLFANVNPQDSSFLKYVPTQFLTEQQKSGEK
-1868 YSAAKTEAQARQDGN
+1868 YS
-1883 FRKGVHYHGLGDA
+1883 
-1896 AVKNI
+1896 
-1901 YDAIQDPVM
+1901 
-1910 IIAAKD
+1910 
-1916 VNRNASPMR
+1916 S
-1925 STHSVVAI
+1925 
-1933 VDIGTAEKSLLV
+1933 
-1945 PIEITAE
+1945 
-1952 RTVNGVQMD
+1952 RTG
-1961 VNTISSVYNKSVNNL
+1961 
-1976 VAEAIA
+1976 
-1982 QENAGDIGIF
+1982 
-1992 YAKKEALTLPAA
+1992 
-2004 GVQFPVR
+2004 
-2011 LQQSIASDS
+2011 
-2020 IVHRFSEKVNMK
+2020 
-2032 ISENTQSQ
+2032 
-2040 QFKRWFGDWQNDPA
+2040 
-2054 KASKVVNADG
+2054 
-2064 TPKVVYHGTNAEF
+2064 
-2077 TVFDSPN
+2077 
-2084 GTYWFSESSDY
+2084 
-2095 AESMAEERGGNGLMQ
+2095 
-2110 AFLDIKNPYY
+2110 
-2120 AKLAPGKFSDPNS
+2120 
-2133 EARIIREAK
+2133 
-2142 KGGYDGV
+2142 
-2149 VIEADTTNELLK
+2149 
-2161 DTFYVV
+2161 
-2167 FSPEQIKS
+2167 
-2175 ATDNIGIFDKG
+2175 DNIGGLQAELYQLKEQRKKLLEADPAYRAAQEQQRYANSFSERVSASKALKAAASNIDTSAIDSRITELQDRITEIRESKIRQHRG
-2186 NPDIRYSSRNA
+2186 EQEKYSGTKTGGYSLEPDTRLKDLDADYSEAVKS
-2197 RDAEYMELAKDPEG
+2197 G
-2211 NREALS
+2211 NRRKMQALVDRAAEAAMPKS
-2217 EMVKQAARDAGYTE
+2217 VVRDKSGKLLKVYHYTNN
-2231 VAYHGTHS
+2231 
-2239 DFTVFDKKTIG
+2239 DFTVFDRGMARTG
-2250 NNFGTVSDLGF
+2250 NEMDGFFFAPDTESTREYGKRRIAAYLNITNLALDPVLDREFNDSGT
-2261 YFTPYY
+2261 
-2267 EDARGFS
+2267 
-2274 TDFGKKGAHVLKGA
+2274 
-2288 LRFSNPLVVEDTG
+2288 
-2301 WGSAIEQTDTRHG
+2301 
-2314 DLLRWAREGKHDG
+2314 LLREKLAAQGYDGVARTENGK
-2327 IIVRSLDDEFQ
+2327 IYEYMV
-2338 DDDGNYDTVYV
+2338 
-2349 AFDSNQFKVLDP
+2349 FDSNQVKYADA
-2361 VTYDDSGNVIPLSQ
+2361 VTYDDDGNVIPLSQ
-2375 RFDTANED
+2375 RFDTGNED
-2383 IRYSSRNNQESQV
+2383 IRYSSRNSGESQV

-2418 IQKQGNRK
+2418 IQKRGNTR
-2426 NLRDRESVNGI
+2426 NLRDRESVNAI
-2437 AKGILESVNA
+2437 AKSILESVNA
-2447 KDSEFGRK
+2447 KDGEFGKK

-2483 VLEHHQAER
+2483 ALEHHQAER

-2499 LDFLKKRRVSLTDS
+2499 LDFLKKRRVSLTES

-2523 SLNEFKKAIKGS
+2523 SLSEFKKAIKGS

-2573 IASIV
+2573 IANIV
-2578 SWANSAEADSETEF
+2578 SWANSTEADSETEF
-2592 QYYKAEAKADL
+2592 QYNKAETKADL

-2616 IESVSDTLKQQMAD
+2616 IESVSETLKQQMED
-2630 LKKQHQQEM
+2630 LEKKHKQEM
-2639 RELRRSWDAEA
+2639 KALRKSWDEEA
-2650 KAMEQSHQYDLEAE
+2650 KAMELSHQYDLEAE
-2664 RKRGKAAVEALKY
+2664 RKRGQAAVEALIY
-2677 QQEVIQKAQKGLWET
+2677 QQEAVQKAQDGLWET
-2692 ERADIKRSYQK
+2692 ERAEIKRSYEK
-2703 QMKELREQNT
+2703 QMKDMEDASDAEMKVMQQEFFRVVREWEKSGKTINELQKQVKELQKGWEDEAKAMELSHQYDLDAEKLNTATVQREFSRLLREYDASDRKVDRLEAKVKQ
-2713 QKAHEKVESRHRTE
+2713 QRKAAEAKLESRKKTE

-2762 AMKVIN
+2762 ALRAIN
-2768 GAILDSKAGQNADR
+2768 GVILDNKAGQNADR
-2782 LAKYAEQMRTL
+2782 LSEYAYRLREL
-2793 EKDPGA
+2793 EKNPSA
-2799 NAEKI
+2799 NAERI

-2810 IGDLT
+2810 IRNLT
-2815 GRDISMKAALTSL
+2815 GKDISMKAALNSL

-2839 GGLYDEN
+2839 GGLYDKN
-2846 IEVQIKYAREIIGDT
+2846 IKALIADARETIGNT
-2861 AYKDLSLEQLK
+2861 AYKDLSLNQLK
-2872 EVRDTYTALLTTIRK
+2872 AVRDTYTALLTTIRN

-2896 NARIDDLVKR
+2896 NARIDDMVKR
-2906 TTIELSMKDRK
+2906 ATVELSLKNRK
-2917 KPTQTAIG
+2917 KPTQTAMG

-2942 ERIGSAVMSELYRN
+2942 ERIGSAVMSELYNN
-2956 LRNGEDTF
+2956 LRKGEDTF

-3034 ENTKRLQRG
+3034 ENTKRLRRG

-3062 DETIDAIVGSLTKEQ
+3062 DDTIDAIVNSLTKEQ
-3077 RQFAYEMQQYLAKV
+3077 RQFAFEMQQYLAKV

-3116 LKSSGVFSEH
+3116 LKSSGVFSER

-3181 EDFYRVYNWNQKG
+3181 EDFYRVYNWTQKG
-3194 DVNGKKTM
+3194 DTDGKRTM

-3276 YFMGSKVESA
+3276 YFVGGKVESA
-3286 GGIQNTWEQLKKYA
+3286 GGIKETWEQLKKYA

-3367 AQNPGLKGEALLQK
+3367 AMNPGLKGEALLQK

-3406 RAKSGLMSMA
+3406 RSKSGLMSMA

-3462 AAVVYAARDDDKTK
+3462 ASVVYAARDDDEDK

-3542 EWSDEKK
+3542 EWSDEEK
-3549 KEWEKKVRDAWVD
+3549 KEWEKKVRDAWMD

-3605 GMKDSARKSLPI
+3605 GMRDSARSSLPI

-3632 AITQKKDVLVKRLK
+3632 AITQGKDVLARRMK
-3646 AQYGDE
+3646 AQFGDE

-3680 KTPERVAIIRK
+3680 KTQERVAIIRK

-3712 SMKGSSG
+3712 SMKESSG

-3775 AAEKTFKSKV
+3775 AAEKTFQSKV

-3816 ELNDL
+3816 ELDDL

-3886 QVIEYIDSMPISDA
+3886 QVVEYIDSMPISDA
-3900 QKDTLFQA
+3900 QKDILFQA

-3914 RSVLRKLPWR
+3914 KSVLRKLPWR